1 MHGILQIGIITFFCH
16 SLYVVFLRHSSMKAR
31 KSMKKRFVSLLVALS
46 ITLTFLPIGAVAAPT
61 NEIIQGNLKYTVNN
75 YTVNDGGESV
85 TVSGISESTSEKP
98 THLTIESSI
107 SSNGKNYTVT
117 EIGNWAFEEWN
128 TLTEVTLPHT
138 VEIIGFQAFFNCSN
152 LTNVTIPEGVRKIG
166 QIAFNGC
173 SQLTSITIPGTIE
186 VMTMAF
192 SGNTALSHV
201 TLTNGISEI
210 SSSAFEG
217 CTGLTEV
224 EIPASVNEIRQDAFN
239 GCTNLSD
246 VKYNGHKTD
255 WDKVTVKTG
264 NDTLTSK
271 VQYLCDINFDLDGG
285 TVNGSDTMATQTV
298 YSNEKL
304 GTAKCYQNDQ
314 TFKIPIA
321 PQKEGYTFLG
331 WYQQDA
337 TAPTDPAEYVASDNV
352 TFTAKWSQIYD
363 VAFDANANGDTV
375 TRMPSTQK
383 VPETTTA
390 SLPTITP
397 QRTGYDFD
405 GWYTQAEGGT
415 KYTFTEAVSSNITL
429 YAHWNAHS
437 HTVTLENDENK
448 ETNSYDYGSSVSV
461 PTPTKKTGYNFNHWE
476 VTVPDGETAPSL
488 NGPDENGNYSFSM
501 PDYDIILT
509 AKWTQKDVIDPDVD
523 LKFDAA
529 TGEVTS
535 NNPQVNADDIINRKF
550 YDDKGNEVPG
560 EKLNDRGLPMEPGDY
575 IVKVDVKETEKT
587 APANQITGNQIKWS
601 YNVPQ
606 EEEKVTYTLSL
617 LGGIAKVNGKDTT
630 INDNG
635 DITIE
640 KGATVEVTFDK
651 SILSDAQTFD
661 QWTIKPAS
669 VLNAVD
675 PKAETITFTMPG
687 ENVIIEAMTKDASI
701 EEEPNILGTTLI
713 IGTAAAGTAVL
724 AYQTYQL
731 GTEFYLIC
739 TLPTG
744 TAIPTNRGELAELV
758 WNNAGKPEPA
768 AVLNAN
774 ATETDKAITWAV
786 ENDLLKAAKNNGE
799 TYEATDPVSR
809 TEVIKAWNQVQ
820 AFKK

>member
-1 MHGILQIGIITFFCH
+1 
-16 SLYVVFLRHSSMKAR
+16 
-31 KSMKKRFVSLLVALS
+31 MKKRFVSLLVALS
-46 ITLTFLPIGAVAAPT
+46 ITLTFLPIGAVAAAP
-61 NEIIQGNLKYTVNN
+61 NKIPQGNLIYTVNA
-75 YTVNDGGESV
+75 DGESV
-85 TVSGISESTSEKP
+85 TVSGTSGSP
-98 THLTIESSI
+98 TQLTIESSI
-107 SSNGKNYTVT
+107 SDKNKNYTVT
-117 EIGNWAFEEWN
+117 KIAMWAFNNARN
-128 TLTEVTLPHT
+128 TLTEVTLPNT
-138 VEIIGFQAFFNCSN
+138 VDEIGYQAFFNCSN
-152 LTNVTIPEGVRKIG
+152 LTKVIIPEGVTKIG
-166 QIAFNGC
+166 QAAFYGC
-173 SQLTSITIPGTIE
+173 SQLTSITIPSTITN
-186 VMTMAF
+186 MDTAF

-201 TLTNGISEI
+201 TLTNGISNI
-210 SSSAFEG
+210 SSNAFER

-224 EIPASVNEIRQDAFN
+224 EIPASVDQICPFAFN
-239 GCTNLSD
+239 GCTNLKRVLLEKNIKTINVNAFKDCTNLSD
-246 VKYNGHKTD
+246 VKYNGYKTD
-255 WDKVTVKTG
+255 WDKVTVNTTG

-285 TVNGSDTMATQTV
+285 TVNGSNTVDKQTV

-304 GTAKCYQNDQ
+304 GTAKCYPNDQ
-314 TFKIPIA
+314 PFVVPTDPVR
-321 PQKEGYTFLG
+321 EGYTFL
-331 WYQQDA
+331 
-337 TAPTDPAEYVASDNV
+337 
-352 TFTAKWSQIYD
+352 
-363 VAFDANANGDTV
+363 
-375 TRMPSTQK
+375 
-383 VPETTTA
+383 
-390 SLPTITP
+390 
-397 QRTGYDFD
+397 

-448 ETNSYDYGSSVSV
+448 KTNSYDYGSSVSV

-501 PDYDIILT
+501 PDYDITLT

-523 LKFDAA
+523 LKFDAV

-535 NNPQVNADDIINRKF
+535 NNTQVNADDIINRKF

-560 EKLNDRGLPMEPGDY
+560 EKLNDRGLPTEPGDY

-587 APANQITGNQIKWS
+587 APANQVTGNQIKWS
-601 YNVPQ
+601 YKVPQ
-606 EEEKVTYTLSL
+606 KEEKVTYTLSL
-617 LGGIAKVNGKDTT
+617 LGGIAKVNGKDAT

-669 VLNAVD
+669 VLNAVE

-739 TLPTG
+739 ALPTG
-744 TAIPTNRGELAELV
+744 TAIPTNRGELAALV

-774 ATETDKAITWAV
+774 ATETDKAIAWAV
-786 ENDLLKAAKNNGE
+786 ENDLLKAAKSNGE

>member
-16 SLYVVFLRHSSMKAR
+16 SLYVVFLRHQSMKAG

-46 ITLTFLPIGAVAAPT
+46 ITLTFLPIGAVAAAP
-61 NEIIQGNLKYTVNN
+61 IKIGNLKYTVNA
-75 YTVNDGGESV
+75 DGKSV
-85 TVSGISESTSEKP
+85 TVSGTSRNPKQ
-98 THLTIESSI
+98 LTIESSI
-107 SSNGKNYTVT
+107 SDGNGNSYTVT
-117 EIGNWAFEEWN
+117 KIGMGAFN
-128 TLTEVTLPHT
+128 STLEEVTLPPT
-138 VEIIGFQAFFNCSN
+138 LDEIEDSAFFKCSS
-152 LTNVTIPEGVRKIG
+152 LTEITIPEGVTKIG
-166 QIAFNGC
+166 TNAFYGC
-173 SQLTSITIPGTIE
+173 SQLTSITIPSTIKN
-186 VMTMAF
+186 MDTAF
-192 SGNTALSHV
+192 PSNPKLSQV
-201 TLTNGISEI
+201 TLTNGIYRI
-210 SSSAFEG
+210 SSSAFKD
-217 CTGLTEV
+217 CTGLTEIKIPTSV
-224 EIPASVNEIRQDAFN
+224 YEICSDAFN
-239 GCTNLSD
+239 GCTGLTSVTLEKGINIINRNAFKDCTKLND

-255 WDKVTVKTG
+255 WENVRVNIAG
-264 NDTLTSK
+264 NDTLTSR
-271 VQYLCDINFDLDGG
+271 VQYLCDINFDLNGG
-285 TVNGSDTMATQTV
+285 TINGSSTMATQTV

-304 GTAKCYQNDQ
+304 GTAKCYPNDQ
-314 TFKIPIA
+314 PFVVPTDPVR
-321 PQKEGYTFLG
+321 EGYTFL
-331 WYQQDA
+331 
-337 TAPTDPAEYVASDNV
+337 
-352 TFTAKWSQIYD
+352 
-363 VAFDANANGDTV
+363 
-375 TRMPSTQK
+375 
-383 VPETTTA
+383 
-390 SLPTITP
+390 
-397 QRTGYDFD
+397 

-448 ETNSYDYGSSVSV
+448 EMNSYDYGSSVSV

-501 PDYDIILT
+501 PDYDITLT

-535 NNPQVNADDIINRKF
+535 NNTQVNADDIINRKF

-560 EKLNDRGLPMEPGDY
+560 EELNDRGLPTEPGDY

-587 APANQITGNQIKWS
+587 APANQVTGNQIKWS

-606 EEEKVTYTLSL
+606 KEEKVTYTLSL

-739 TLPTG
+739 ALPTG

-774 ATETDKAITWAV
+774 ATETAKAHR
-786 ENDLLKAAKNNGE
+786 G
-799 TYEATDPVSR
+799 
-809 TEVIKAWNQVQ
+809 
-820 AFKK
+820 

>member
-1 MHGILQIGIITFFCH
+1 
-16 SLYVVFLRHSSMKAR
+16 
-31 KSMKKRFVSLLVALS
+31 MKKRFVSLLVALS
-46 ITLTFLPIGAVAAPT
+46 ITLTFLPMGAVAAT
-61 NEIIQGNLKYTVNN
+61 KITKGNLKYTVNA
-75 YTVNDGGESV
+75 DGKSV
-85 TVSGISESTSEKP
+85 TVSGTSGKP
-98 THLTIESSI
+98 TQLTIESSI
-107 SSNGKNYTVT
+107 SDKDTNYTVT
-117 EIGNWAFEEWN
+117 KIATWAFNACN
-128 TLTEVTLPHT
+128 TLTEVTLPNT
-138 VEIIGFQAFFNCSN
+138 VDEIGYQAFFKCSN
-152 LTNVTIPEGVRKIG
+152 LTKVIIPEGVTKIG
-166 QIAFNGC
+166 QAAFYGC
-173 SQLTSITIPGTIE
+173 SQLTSITIPSTITN
-186 VMTMAF
+186 MDTAF

-201 TLTNGISEI
+201 TLINGISKI
-210 SSSAFEG
+210 SSNTFER

-224 EIPASVNEIRQDAFN
+224 EIPASVDQICPFAFN
-239 GCTNLSD
+239 GCTNLKRVLLEKNIKTINVNAFKDCTNLSD
-246 VKYNGHKTD
+246 VKYNGYKTD
-255 WDKVTVKTG
+255 WDRVTVNTTG

-271 VQYLCDINFDLDGG
+271 VQYLCDITFDLNGG
-285 TVNGSDTMATQTV
+285 TINGSDTMATQTV

-304 GTAKCYQNDQ
+304 GTASV
-314 TFKIPIA
+314 
-321 PQKEGYTFLG
+321 
-331 WYQQDA
+331 
-337 TAPTDPAEYVASDNV
+337 PTTP
-352 TFTAKWSQIYD
+352 
-363 VAFDANANGDTV
+363 
-375 TRMPSTQK
+375 
-383 VPETTTA
+383 
-390 SLPTITP
+390 P

-415 KYTFTEAVSSNITL
+415 KYTFTEAVSSNIIL

-437 HTVTLENDENK
+437 HTVTLKNDENK
-448 ETNSYDYGSSVSV
+448 KTNSYDYGSSVSV

-501 PDYDIILT
+501 PDYDITLT

-523 LKFDAA
+523 LKFDAV

-535 NNPQVNADDIINRKF
+535 NNTQVNADDIINRKF

-560 EKLNDRGLPMEPGDY
+560 EKLNDRGLPTEPGDY
-575 IVKVDVKETEKT
+575 IVKVDVKETENT

-606 EEEKVTYTLSL
+606 KEEKVTYTLSL

-669 VLNAVD
+669 VLNAVE

-739 TLPTG
+739 ALPTG

-774 ATETDKAITWAV
+774 ATETDKAIAWAV
-786 ENDLLKAAKNNGE
+786 ENDLLKAAKNNGG

>member
-1 MHGILQIGIITFFCH
+1 
-16 SLYVVFLRHSSMKAR
+16 
-31 KSMKKRFVSLLVALS
+31 MKKRFVSLLVALS
-46 ITLTFLPIGAVAAPT
+46 ITLTFLPIGAVAAAPIKFT
-61 NEIIQGNLKYTVNN
+61 DGNLI
-75 YTVNDGGESV
+75 YTVNDDGESV
-85 TVSGISESTSEKP
+85 TVSGKSRIP
-98 THLTIESSI
+98 THLNIESSI
-107 SSNGKNYTVT
+107 SNKGKNYTVT
-117 EIGNWAFEEWN
+117 EIGDQVFWGCN
-128 TLTEVTLPHT
+128 TLTEVTLPNT
-138 VEIIGFQAFFNCSN
+138 VKIIGYQAFCKCSN
-152 LTNVTIPEGVRKIG
+152 LTNVTIPEGVKKIG
-166 QIAFNGC
+166 QAAFYGC
-173 SQLTSITIPGTIE
+173 SQLTSITIPSTITN
-186 VMTMAF
+186 MDTAF

-201 TLTNGISEI
+201 TLTNGISKI
-210 SSSAFEG
+210 SSNAFER

-224 EIPASVNEIRQDAFN
+224 EIPASVDQICPFAFN
-239 GCTNLSD
+239 GCTNLKRVLLEKNIKTINVNAFKDCTNLSD
-246 VKYNGHKTD
+246 VKYNGYKTD
-255 WDKVTVKTG
+255 WDRVTVNTTG

-271 VQYLCDINFDLDGG
+271 VRYLCDINFDLNGG
-285 TVNGSDTMATQTV
+285 TINGSGTMDKQTV

-304 GTAKCYQNDQ
+304 GTAS
-314 TFKIPIA
+314 
-321 PQKEGYTFLG
+321 
-331 WYQQDA
+331 
-337 TAPTDPAEYVASDNV
+337 V
-352 TFTAKWSQIYD
+352 
-363 VAFDANANGDTV
+363 
-375 TRMPSTQK
+375 
-383 VPETTTA
+383 
-390 SLPTITP
+390 PTITP

-415 KYTFTEAVSSNITL
+415 KYTFTEAVSSNIIL

-448 ETNSYDYGSSVSV
+448 KTNSYDYGSSVSV

-501 PDYDIILT
+501 PDYDITLT

-523 LKFDAA
+523 LKFDAV

-535 NNPQVNADDIINRKF
+535 NNTQVNADDIINRKF

-560 EKLNDRGLPMEPGDY
+560 EKLNDRGLPTEPGDY
-575 IVKVDVKETEKT
+575 IVKVDVKETENT
-587 APANQITGNQIKWS
+587 APANQVTGNQIKWS

-606 EEEKVTYTLSL
+606 KEEKVTYTLSL
-617 LGGIAKVNGKDTT
+617 LGGIAKVNGKGAT

-669 VLNAVD
+669 VLSAVE

-739 TLPTG
+739 ALPTG

-774 ATETDKAITWAV
+774 ATETDKAIAWAV

>member
-1 MHGILQIGIITFFCH
+1 
-16 SLYVVFLRHSSMKAR
+16 
-31 KSMKKRFVSLLVALS
+31 MKKRFVSLLVALS
-46 ITLTFLPIGAVAAPT
+46 ITLTFLPIGAVAAAPIKFT
-61 NEIIQGNLKYTVNN
+61 NGNLKYTVNA
-75 YTVNDGGESV
+75 DGESV
-85 TVSGISESTSEKP
+85 TVSGTLRNP
-98 THLTIESSI
+98 TQLNIESSI
-107 SSNGKNYTVT
+107 LYNGTNYTVT
-117 EIGNWAFEEWN
+117 KIATWAFYDARN
-128 TLTEVTLPHT
+128 TLTEVTLPNT
-138 VEIIGFQAFFNCSN
+138 VDEIEYQAFFNCSN
-152 LTNVTIPEGVRKIG
+152 LTKVIIPEGVRKIG
-166 QIAFNGC
+166 QAAFYGC
-173 SQLTSITIPGTIE
+173 SQLTSITIPSTITN
-186 VMTMAF
+186 MDTAF

-201 TLTNGISEI
+201 TLTNGISKI
-210 SSSAFEG
+210 SSSAFKG
-217 CTGLTEV
+217 CTGLTEIKV
-224 EIPASVNEIRQDAFN
+224 PISVNEICSDAFN
-239 GCTNLSD
+239 GCTSLTSVTLEKNINIINSNAFKDCTELND
-246 VKYNGHKTD
+246 VKYNGYKTD
-255 WDKVTVKTG
+255 WEKVRVNNAG

-271 VQYLCDINFDLDGG
+271 VRYLCDINFDLNGG
-285 TVNGSDTMATQTV
+285 TINGSDTMATQTV

-304 GTAKCYQNDQ
+304 GTASV
-314 TFKIPIA
+314 
-321 PQKEGYTFLG
+321 
-331 WYQQDA
+331 
-337 TAPTDPAEYVASDNV
+337 PTTP
-352 TFTAKWSQIYD
+352 
-363 VAFDANANGDTV
+363 
-375 TRMPSTQK
+375 
-383 VPETTTA
+383 
-390 SLPTITP
+390 P

-415 KYTFTEAVSSNITL
+415 KYTFTEAVSSNIIL

-437 HTVTLENDENK
+437 HTVTLKNDENK

-501 PDYDIILT
+501 PDYDITLT

-523 LKFDAA
+523 LKFDTV

-535 NNPQVNADDIINRKF
+535 NNTQVNADDIINRKF

-560 EKLNDRGLPMEPGDY
+560 EKLNDRGLPTEPGDY
-575 IVKVDVKETEKT
+575 IVKVDVKETENT

-606 EEEKVTYTLSL
+606 KEEKVTYTLSL
-617 LGGIAKVNGKDTT
+617 LGGIAKVNGKDAT

-669 VLNAVD
+669 VLNAVK

-739 TLPTG
+739 ALPTG

-774 ATETDKAITWAV
+774 ATETDKAIAWAV

>member
-16 SLYVVFLRHSSMKAR
+16 SLYVVFLRHQSMKAG

-46 ITLTFLPIGAVAAPT
+46 ITLTFLPIGAVAATP
-61 NEIIQGNLKYTVNN
+61 IRIGNLKYTVNA
-75 YTVNDGGESV
+75 DGESV
-85 TVSGISESTSEKP
+85 TVSGTSGNP
-98 THLTIESSI
+98 TQLNIESSI
-107 SSNGKNYTVT
+107 SSNGRNYTVT
-117 EIGNWAFEEWN
+117 EIATWAFNKCN
-128 TLTEVTLPHT
+128 TLTEVTLPNT
-138 VEIIGFQAFFNCSN
+138 VDEIGYQAFFNCSN
-152 LTNVTIPEGVRKIG
+152 LTNVTIPEGVTKIG
-166 QIAFNGC
+166 QAAFYGC
-173 SQLTSITIPGTIE
+173 SQLTSITIPSTITD
-186 VMTMAF
+186 MDTAF
-192 SGNTALSHV
+192 SGNTALSQV
-201 TLTNGISEI
+201 TLTNGIPKI
-210 SSSAFEG
+210 SSHAFERCTELREIKVPISVDEICPFAFNG
-217 CTGLTEV
+217 CTGLT
-224 EIPASVNEIRQDAFN
+224 SVTLEKGINIINSNAFKD
-239 GCTNLSD
+239 CTELND
-246 VKYNGHKTD
+246 VKYNGYKTD
-255 WDKVTVKTG
+255 WEKVRVNNAG

-285 TVNGSDTMATQTV
+285 TINGSDTMATQTV

-304 GTAKCYQNDQ
+304 GTAKCYPNDQ
-314 TFKIPIA
+314 PFVVPTDPVR
-321 PQKEGYTFLG
+321 EGYTFLG
-331 WYQQDA
+331 WY
-337 TAPTDPAEYVASDNV
+337 
-352 TFTAKWSQIYD
+352 
-363 VAFDANANGDTV
+363 
-375 TRMPSTQK
+375 
-383 VPETTTA
+383 
-390 SLPTITP
+390 
-397 QRTGYDFD
+397 
-405 GWYTQAEGGT
+405 TQAEGGI

-523 LKFDAA
+523 LKFDAV

-535 NNPQVNADDIINRKF
+535 NNAKVNADDIINKKF

-560 EKLNDRGLPMEPGDY
+560 EKLNDRGLPTEPGDY
-575 IVKVDVKETEKT
+575 IVKVDVKETENT
-587 APANQITGNQIKWS
+587 APANQVTGNQIKWS

-606 EEEKVTYTLSL
+606 KEEKVTYTLSL

-675 PKAETITFTMPG
+675 PKAKTITFTMPG

-739 TLPTG
+739 ALPTG

-774 ATETDKAITWAV
+774 ATETDKAIAWAV

>member
-1 MHGILQIGIITFFCH
+1 
-16 SLYVVFLRHSSMKAR
+16 
-31 KSMKKRFVSLLVALS
+31 MKKRFVSLLVALS
-46 ITLTFLPIGAVAAPT
+46 ITLTFLPIGAVAAAP
-61 NEIIQGNLKYTVNN
+61 NKIPQGNLIYTVNA
-75 YTVNDGGESV
+75 DGESV
-85 TVSGISESTSEKP
+85 TVSGTSGSP
-98 THLTIESSI
+98 TQLTIESSI
-107 SSNGKNYTVT
+107 SDKNKNYTVT
-117 EIGNWAFEEWN
+117 KIAMWAFNNARN
-128 TLTEVTLPHT
+128 TLTEVTLPNT
-138 VEIIGFQAFFNCSN
+138 VDEIGYQAFFNCSN
-152 LTNVTIPEGVRKIG
+152 LTKVIIPEGVTKIG
-166 QIAFNGC
+166 QAAFYGC
-173 SQLTSITIPGTIE
+173 SQLTSITIPSTITN
-186 VMTMAF
+186 MDTAF

-201 TLTNGISEI
+201 TLTNGISNI
-210 SSSAFEG
+210 SSNAFER

-224 EIPASVNEIRQDAFN
+224 EIPASVDQICPFAFN
-239 GCTNLSD
+239 GCTNLKRVLLEKNIKTINVNAFKDCTNLSD
-246 VKYNGHKTD
+246 VKYNGYKTD
-255 WDKVTVKTG
+255 WDKVTVNTTG

-285 TVNGSDTMATQTV
+285 TVNGSNTVDKQTV

-304 GTAKCYQNDQ
+304 GTAKCYPNDQ
-314 TFKIPIA
+314 PFVVPTDPVR
-321 PQKEGYTFLG
+321 EGYTFL
-331 WYQQDA
+331 
-337 TAPTDPAEYVASDNV
+337 
-352 TFTAKWSQIYD
+352 
-363 VAFDANANGDTV
+363 
-375 TRMPSTQK
+375 
-383 VPETTTA
+383 
-390 SLPTITP
+390 
-397 QRTGYDFD
+397 

-448 ETNSYDYGSSVSV
+448 KTNSYDYGSSVSV

-501 PDYDIILT
+501 PDYDITLT

-523 LKFDAA
+523 LKFDAV

-535 NNPQVNADDIINRKF
+535 NNTQVNADDIINRKF

-560 EKLNDRGLPMEPGDY
+560 EKLNDRGLPTEPGDY
-575 IVKVDVKETEKT
+575 IVKVDVKETENT

-606 EEEKVTYTLSL
+606 KEEKVTYTLSL
-617 LGGIAKVNGKDTT
+617 LGGIAKVNGKDAT

-669 VLNAVD
+669 VLNAVE

-739 TLPTG
+739 ALPTG
-744 TAIPTNRGELAELV
+744 TAIPTTRGELAELV

-774 ATETDKAITWAV
+774 ATETDKAIAWAV
-786 ENDLLKAAKNNGE
+786 ENDLLKAAKSNGE
-799 TYEATDPVSR
+799 TYEATDPVNR

>member
-1 MHGILQIGIITFFCH
+1 MRGILQIGIITFFCH
-16 SLYVVFLRHSSMKAR
+16 SLYVVFLRHQSMKAG

-46 ITLTFLPIGAVAAPT
+46 ITLTFLPIGAVAATP
-61 NEIIQGNLKYTVNN
+61 IRIGNLKYTVNA
-75 YTVNDGGESV
+75 DGESV
-85 TVSGISESTSEKP
+85 TVSGTSGNP
-98 THLTIESSI
+98 TQLNIESSI
-107 SSNGKNYTVT
+107 SSNGRNYTVT
-117 EIGNWAFEEWN
+117 EIATWAFNKCN
-128 TLTEVTLPHT
+128 TLTEVTLPNT
-138 VEIIGFQAFFNCSN
+138 VDEIGYQAFFNCSN
-152 LTNVTIPEGVRKIG
+152 LTNVTIPEGVTKIG
-166 QIAFNGC
+166 QAAFYGC
-173 SQLTSITIPGTIE
+173 SQLTSITIPSTITD
-186 VMTMAF
+186 MDTAF
-192 SGNTALSHV
+192 SGNTALSQV
-201 TLTNGISEI
+201 TLTNGIPKI
-210 SSSAFEG
+210 SSHAFERCTELREIKVPISVDEICPFAFNG
-217 CTGLTEV
+217 CTGLT
-224 EIPASVNEIRQDAFN
+224 SVTLEKGINIINSNAFKD
-239 GCTNLSD
+239 CTELND
-246 VKYNGHKTD
+246 VKYNGYKTD
-255 WDKVTVKTG
+255 WEKVRVNNAG

-285 TVNGSDTMATQTV
+285 TINGSDTMATQTV

-304 GTAKCYQNDQ
+304 GTAKCYPNGQPFVVPSD
-314 TFKIPIA
+314 PVR
-321 PQKEGYTFLG
+321 EGYTFL
-331 WYQQDA
+331 
-337 TAPTDPAEYVASDNV
+337 
-352 TFTAKWSQIYD
+352 
-363 VAFDANANGDTV
+363 
-375 TRMPSTQK
+375 
-383 VPETTTA
+383 
-390 SLPTITP
+390 
-397 QRTGYDFD
+397 

-415 KYTFTEAVSSNITL
+415 KYTFTEAVSSNIIL

-501 PDYDIILT
+501 PDYDITLT

-535 NNPQVNADDIINRKF
+535 NNSQVNADDIINRKF

-560 EKLNDRGLPMEPGDY
+560 EKLNDRGLPTEPGDY
-575 IVKVDVKETEKT
+575 IVKVDVKETENT
-587 APANQITGNQIKWS
+587 APANQVTGNQIKWS

-617 LGGIAKVNGKDTT
+617 LGGIAKINGKDTT

-739 TLPTG
+739 ALPTG

-774 ATETDKAITWAV
+774 ATETDKAIAWAV

-799 TYEATDPVSR
+799 TYEATDSVNR

>member
-1 MHGILQIGIITFFCH
+1 
-16 SLYVVFLRHSSMKAR
+16 
-31 KSMKKRFVSLLVALS
+31 MKKRFVSLLVALS
-46 ITLTFLPIGAVAAPT
+46 ITLTFLPIGAVAAAPNKIT
-61 NEIIQGNLKYTVNN
+61 QGNLIYTVNA
-75 YTVNDGGESV
+75 DGESV
-85 TVSGISESTSEKP
+85 TVSDTSRIKP
-98 THLTIESSI
+98 TQLTIESSI
-107 SSNGKNYTVT
+107 SDNGTNYTVT
-117 EIGNWAFEEWN
+117 KIAMWAFYNARN
-128 TLTEVTLPHT
+128 TLTEVTLPNT
-138 VEIIGFQAFFNCSN
+138 VDEIGYQAFFNCSK
-152 LTNVTIPEGVRKIG
+152 LTNVTIPEGVIKIG
-166 QIAFNGC
+166 QAAFYGC
-173 SQLTSITIPGTIE
+173 SQLTSITIPSTITD
-186 VMTMAF
+186 MDQAF

-201 TLTNGISEI
+201 TLTNGISNI
-210 SSSAFEG
+210 SNMAFKG
-217 CTGLTEV
+217 CTGLTEIKIPTSV
-224 EIPASVNEIRQDAFN
+224 YEICSDAFN
-239 GCTNLSD
+239 GCTGLTSVTLEKGINIINRNAFKDCTKLND

-255 WDKVTVKTG
+255 WENVRVNIAG

-271 VQYLCDINFDLDGG
+271 VQYLCDINFDLNGG
-285 TVNGSDTMATQTV
+285 TINGSSTMATQTV

-304 GTAKCYQNDQ
+304 GTAKCYPNGQPFVVPTD
-314 TFKIPIA
+314 PVR
-321 PQKEGYTFLG
+321 EGYTFL
-331 WYQQDA
+331 
-337 TAPTDPAEYVASDNV
+337 
-352 TFTAKWSQIYD
+352 
-363 VAFDANANGDTV
+363 
-375 TRMPSTQK
+375 
-383 VPETTTA
+383 
-390 SLPTITP
+390 
-397 QRTGYDFD
+397 

-448 ETNSYDYGSSVSV
+448 KTNSYDYGSSVSV
-461 PTPTKKTGYNFNHWE
+461 PTPTKKTGFNFNHWE

-501 PDYDIILT
+501 PDYDITLT

-523 LKFDAA
+523 LKFDAV

-535 NNPQVNADDIINRKF
+535 NNTKVNADDIINRKF

-560 EKLNDRGLPMEPGDY
+560 EKLNDRGLPTEPGDY

-587 APANQITGNQIKWS
+587 APANQVTGNQIKWS

-739 TLPTG
+739 ALPTG

-774 ATETDKAITWAV
+774 ATETDKAIAWAV

>member
-16 SLYVVFLRHSSMKAR
+16 SLYVVFLRHQSMKAG

-46 ITLTFLPIGAVAAPT
+46 ITLTFLPIGAVAATP
-61 NEIIQGNLKYTVNN
+61 IRIGNLKYTVNA
-75 YTVNDGGESV
+75 DGESV
-85 TVSGISESTSEKP
+85 TVSGTSGNP
-98 THLTIESSI
+98 TQLNIESSI
-107 SSNGKNYTVT
+107 SSNGRNYTVT
-117 EIGNWAFEEWN
+117 EIATWAFNKCN
-128 TLTEVTLPHT
+128 TLTEVTLPNT
-138 VEIIGFQAFFNCSN
+138 VDEIGYQAFFNCSN
-152 LTNVTIPEGVRKIG
+152 LTNVTIPEGVTKIG
-166 QIAFNGC
+166 QAAFYGC
-173 SQLTSITIPGTIE
+173 SQLTSITIPSTITD
-186 VMTMAF
+186 MDTAF
-192 SGNTALSHV
+192 SGNTALSQV
-201 TLTNGISEI
+201 TLTNGIPKI
-210 SSSAFEG
+210 SSHAFERCTELREIKVPISVDEICPFAFNG
-217 CTGLTEV
+217 CTGLT
-224 EIPASVNEIRQDAFN
+224 SVTLEKGINIINSNAFKD
-239 GCTNLSD
+239 CTELND
-246 VKYNGHKTD
+246 VKYNGYKTD
-255 WDKVTVKTG
+255 WEKVRVNNAG

-285 TVNGSDTMATQTV
+285 TINGSDTMATQTV

-304 GTAKCYQNDQ
+304 GTAKCYPNDQ
-314 TFKIPIA
+314 PFVVPTDPVR
-321 PQKEGYTFLG
+321 EGYTFLG
-331 WYQQDA
+331 WY
-337 TAPTDPAEYVASDNV
+337 
-352 TFTAKWSQIYD
+352 
-363 VAFDANANGDTV
+363 
-375 TRMPSTQK
+375 
-383 VPETTTA
+383 
-390 SLPTITP
+390 
-397 QRTGYDFD
+397 
-405 GWYTQAEGGT
+405 TQAEGGI

-523 LKFDAA
+523 LKFDAV

-535 NNPQVNADDIINRKF
+535 NNAKVNADDIINKKF

-560 EKLNDRGLPMEPGDY
+560 EKLNDRGLPTEPGDY
-575 IVKVDVKETEKT
+575 IVKVDVKETENT
-587 APANQITGNQIKWS
+587 APANQVTGNQIKWS

-606 EEEKVTYTLSL
+606 KEEKVTYTLSL

-651 SILSDAQTFD
+651 SILSDAQTYD

-739 TLPTG
+739 ALPTG

-774 ATETDKAITWAV
+774 ATETDKAIAWAV

>member
-1 MHGILQIGIITFFCH
+1 
-16 SLYVVFLRHSSMKAR
+16 
-31 KSMKKRFVSLLVALS
+31 MKKRFVSLLVALS
-46 ITLTFLPIGAVAAPT
+46 ITLTFLPIGAVAAAPIKFT
-61 NEIIQGNLKYTVNN
+61 DGNLI
-75 YTVNDGGESV
+75 YTVNDDGESV
-85 TVSGISESTSEKP
+85 TVSGKSRNP
-98 THLTIESSI
+98 TQLNIESSI

-117 EIGNWAFEEWN
+117 EIGDQVFWGCN
-128 TLTEVTLPHT
+128 TLTEVTLPNT
-138 VEIIGFQAFFNCSN
+138 VKIIGYQAFCKCSK
-152 LTNVTIPEGVRKIG
+152 LTNVTIPEGVTKIG
-166 QIAFNGC
+166 QTAFYGC
-173 SQLTSITIPGTIE
+173 SQLTSITIPSTIKN
-186 VMTMAF
+186 MDTAF
-192 SGNTALSHV
+192 PSNPKLSQV
-201 TLTNGISEI
+201 TLTNGIYRI
-210 SSSAFEG
+210 SSSAFKD
-217 CTGLTEV
+217 CTGLTEIKV
-224 EIPASVNEIRQDAFN
+224 PTSVYEICSDAFN
-239 GCTNLSD
+239 GCTGLTSVTLEKGINIINSNAFKDCTELND
-246 VKYNGHKTD
+246 VKYNGYKTD
-255 WDKVTVKTG
+255 WEKVRVNKAG

-271 VQYLCDINFDLDGG
+271 VQYLCDINFDLNGG
-285 TVNGSDTMATQTV
+285 TINGSNTVNKQTV

-304 GTAKCYQNDQ
+304 GTAKCYPNGQPFVVPTD
-314 TFKIPIA
+314 PVR
-321 PQKEGYTFLG
+321 EGYTFL
-331 WYQQDA
+331 
-337 TAPTDPAEYVASDNV
+337 
-352 TFTAKWSQIYD
+352 
-363 VAFDANANGDTV
+363 
-375 TRMPSTQK
+375 
-383 VPETTTA
+383 
-390 SLPTITP
+390 
-397 QRTGYDFD
+397 

-501 PDYDIILT
+501 PDYDITLT

-535 NNPQVNADDIINRKF
+535 NNTQVNADDIINRKF

-560 EKLNDRGLPMEPGDY
+560 EKLNDRGLPTEPGDY

-587 APANQITGNQIKWS
+587 APANQVTGNQIKWS

-606 EEEKVTYTLSL
+606 KEEKVTYTLSL

-661 QWTIKPAS
+661 QWTIKPVS

-739 TLPTG
+739 ALPTG

-774 ATETDKAITWAV
+774 ATETDKAIAWAV

>member
-1 MHGILQIGIITFFCH
+1 
-16 SLYVVFLRHSSMKAR
+16 
-31 KSMKKRFVSLLVALS
+31 MKKRFVSLLVALS
-46 ITLTFLPIGAVAAPT
+46 ITLTFLPMGAVAAAPIKFT
-61 NEIIQGNLKYTVNN
+61 DGNLKYKVNA
-75 YTVNDGGESV
+75 DGQSV
-85 TVSGISESTSEKP
+85 TVSGTSGSP
-98 THLTIESSI
+98 TQLTIESSI
-107 SSNGKNYTVT
+107 SYKDKNYTVT
-117 EIGNWAFEEWN
+117 KIAMWAFN
-128 TLTEVTLPHT
+128 KCNSLTEVTIPNT
-138 VEIIGFQAFFNCSN
+138 VIEIDYQAFYYCPN
-152 LTNVTIPEGVRKIG
+152 LKKVTIHEGVKTIG
-166 QIAFNGC
+166 QTAFIGC
-173 SQLTSITIPGTIE
+173 TQLTSITIPSTITD
-186 VMTMAF
+186 MDQAF

-201 TLTNGISEI
+201 TLTNGISNI
-210 SSSAFEG
+210 SSMAFKG
-217 CTGLTEV
+217 CTGLTEIKV
-224 EIPASVNEIRQDAFN
+224 PESVGQIGPNAFN
-239 GCTNLSD
+239 GCTNLKRVLLEKNIKTININAFKDCTNLSD
-246 VKYNGHKTD
+246 VKYNGYKTD
-255 WDKVTVKTG
+255 WDRVTVNTTG
-264 NDTLTSK
+264 NDTLTNK
-271 VQYLCDINFDLDGG
+271 VRYLCDINFDLNGG
-285 TVNGSDTMATQTV
+285 TINGSGTMDKQTV

-304 GTAKCYQNDQ
+304 GTASV
-314 TFKIPIA
+314 
-321 PQKEGYTFLG
+321 
-331 WYQQDA
+331 
-337 TAPTDPAEYVASDNV
+337 PTTP
-352 TFTAKWSQIYD
+352 
-363 VAFDANANGDTV
+363 
-375 TRMPSTQK
+375 
-383 VPETTTA
+383 
-390 SLPTITP
+390 P

-415 KYTFTEAVSSNITL
+415 KYTFTEAVSSNIIL

-448 ETNSYDYGSSVSV
+448 KTNSYDYGSSVSV

-501 PDYDIILT
+501 PDYDITLT

-523 LKFDAA
+523 LKFDAV

-535 NNPQVNADDIINRKF
+535 NNTQVNADDIINRKF

-560 EKLNDRGLPMEPGDY
+560 EKLNDRGLPTEPGDY
-575 IVKVDVKETEKT
+575 IVKVDVKETENT

-606 EEEKVTYTLSL
+606 KEEKVTYTLSL
-617 LGGIAKVNGKDTT
+617 LGGIAKVNGKDAT

-669 VLNAVD
+669 VLSAVE

-739 TLPTG
+739 ALPTG
-744 TAIPTNRGELAELV
+744 TAIPTNRGELAALV

-774 ATETDKAITWAV
+774 ATETDKAIAWAV

>member
-1 MHGILQIGIITFFCH
+1 
-16 SLYVVFLRHSSMKAR
+16 
-31 KSMKKRFVSLLVALS
+31 MKKRFVSLLVALS
-46 ITLTFLPIGAVAAPT
+46 ITLTFLPIGAVAAT
-61 NEIIQGNLKYTVNN
+61 KITKGNLKYTVNA
-75 YTVNDGGESV
+75 DGESV
-85 TVSGISESTSEKP
+85 TVSGTSGKP
-98 THLTIESSI
+98 KQLTIESSI
-107 SSNGKNYTVT
+107 SDGNGKSYTVT
-117 EIGNWAFEEWN
+117 KIGMGAFN
-128 TLTEVTLPHT
+128 STLEEVTLPPT
-138 VEIIGFQAFFNCSN
+138 LDEIEDSAFFKCSS
-152 LTNVTIPEGVRKIG
+152 LTEITIPEGVTKIG
-166 QIAFNGC
+166 TNAFYGC
-173 SQLTSITIPGTIE
+173 SQLTSITIPSTIKN
-186 VMTMAF
+186 MDTAF
-192 SGNTALSHV
+192 PSNPKLSQV
-201 TLTNGISEI
+201 TLTNGIYRI
-210 SSSAFEG
+210 SSSAFKD
-217 CTGLTEV
+217 CTGLTEIKIPTSV
-224 EIPASVNEIRQDAFN
+224 YEICSDAFN
-239 GCTNLSD
+239 GCTGLTSVTLEKGINIINRNAFKDCTNLND

-255 WDKVTVKTG
+255 WENVRVNIAG

-271 VQYLCDINFDLDGG
+271 VQYLCDINFDLNGG
-285 TVNGSDTMATQTV
+285 TINGSNTVNKQTV

-304 GTAKCYQNDQ
+304 GTAKCYPNGQPFVVPSD
-314 TFKIPIA
+314 PVR
-321 PQKEGYTFLG
+321 EGYTFL
-331 WYQQDA
+331 
-337 TAPTDPAEYVASDNV
+337 
-352 TFTAKWSQIYD
+352 
-363 VAFDANANGDTV
+363 
-375 TRMPSTQK
+375 
-383 VPETTTA
+383 
-390 SLPTITP
+390 
-397 QRTGYDFD
+397 

-415 KYTFTEAVSSNITL
+415 KYTFTEAVSSNIIL

-560 EKLNDRGLPMEPGDY
+560 EKLNDRGLPTEPGDY
-575 IVKVDVKETEKT
+575 IVKVDVKETENT
-587 APANQITGNQIKWS
+587 APANQVTGNQIKWS

-606 EEEKVTYTLSL
+606 KEEKVTYTLSL

-630 INDNG
+630 INGNG

-669 VLNAVD
+669 VLNAVE

-739 TLPTG
+739 ALPTG

-774 ATETDKAITWAV
+774 ATETDKAIAWAV

-799 TYEATDPVSR
+799 TYEATDPVNR

>member
-16 SLYVVFLRHSSMKAR
+16 SLYVVFLRHQSMKAG

-46 ITLTFLPIGAVAAPT
+46 ITLTFLPIGAVAAAPIKFT
-61 NEIIQGNLKYTVNN
+61 DRNLKYTVNA
-75 YTVNDGGESV
+75 DGESV
-85 TVSGISESTSEKP
+85 TVSGTSGKP
-98 THLTIESSI
+98 KQLTIESSI
-107 SSNGKNYTVT
+107 SDGNGKSYTVT
-117 EIGNWAFEEWN
+117 KIGMGAFN
-128 TLTEVTLPHT
+128 STLEEVTLPPT
-138 VEIIGFQAFFNCSN
+138 LDEIEDSAFFKCSS
-152 LTNVTIPEGVRKIG
+152 LTEITIPEGVTKIG
-166 QIAFNGC
+166 TNAFYGC
-173 SQLTSITIPGTIE
+173 SQLTSITIPSTIKN
-186 VMTMAF
+186 MDTAF
-192 SGNTALSHV
+192 PSNPKLSQV
-201 TLTNGISEI
+201 TLTNGIYRI
-210 SSSAFEG
+210 SSSAFKD
-217 CTGLTEV
+217 CTGLTEIKIPTSV
-224 EIPASVNEIRQDAFN
+224 YEICSDAFN
-239 GCTNLSD
+239 GCTGLTSVTLEKGINIINRNAFKDCTNLND

-255 WDKVTVKTG
+255 WENVRVNIAG

-271 VQYLCDINFDLDGG
+271 VQYLCDINFDLNGG
-285 TVNGSDTMATQTV
+285 TINGSNTVNKQTV

-304 GTAKCYQNDQ
+304 GTAKCYPNGQPFVVPSD
-314 TFKIPIA
+314 PVR
-321 PQKEGYTFLG
+321 EGYTFL
-331 WYQQDA
+331 
-337 TAPTDPAEYVASDNV
+337 
-352 TFTAKWSQIYD
+352 
-363 VAFDANANGDTV
+363 
-375 TRMPSTQK
+375 
-383 VPETTTA
+383 
-390 SLPTITP
+390 
-397 QRTGYDFD
+397 

-415 KYTFTEAVSSNITL
+415 KYTFTEAVSSNIIL

-529 TGEVTS
+529 TGKVTS

-560 EKLNDRGLPMEPGDY
+560 EKLNDRGLPTEPGDY
-575 IVKVDVKETEKT
+575 IVKVDVKETENT

-601 YNVPQ
+601 YKVPQ
-606 EEEKVTYTLSL
+606 KEEKVTYTLSL

-635 DITIE
+635 NITIE

-739 TLPTG
+739 ALPTG

-774 ATETDKAITWAV
+774 ATETDKAIAWAV

-799 TYEATDPVSR
+799 TYEATDPVNR

>member
-1 MHGILQIGIITFFCH
+1 
-16 SLYVVFLRHSSMKAR
+16 
-31 KSMKKRFVSLLVALS
+31 MKKRFVSLLVALS
-46 ITLTFLPIGAVAAPT
+46 ITLTFLPIGAVAAAPNKIT
-61 NEIIQGNLKYTVNN
+61 KEELKYIVNA
-75 YTVNDGGESV
+75 DEKSV
-85 TVSGISESTSEKP
+85 TVSGTSGKP
-98 THLTIESSI
+98 TQLTIESSI
-107 SSNGKNYTVT
+107 SDKDKNYTVT
-117 EIGNWAFEEWN
+117 KIAMWAFN
-128 TLTEVTLPHT
+128 KCNSLTEVTIPNT
-138 VEIIGFQAFFNCSN
+138 VIEIDYQAFYYCPN
-152 LTNVTIPEGVRKIG
+152 LKKVTIHEGVKTIG
-166 QIAFNGC
+166 QTAFIGC
-173 SQLTSITIPGTIE
+173 TQLTSITIPGTIKN
-186 VMTMAF
+186 MDQAF

-201 TLTNGISEI
+201 TLTNGISNI
-210 SSSAFEG
+210 SNMAFKG
-217 CTGLTEV
+217 CTGLTEIKVPISV
-224 EIPASVNEIRQDAFN
+224 EQICPGAFN
-239 GCTNLSD
+239 GCTNLKSVLLEKNIKIINVNAFNDCTNLSD

-255 WDKVTVKTG
+255 WDKVRVNKTG

-271 VQYLCDINFDLDGG
+271 VQYLCDINFDLNGG
-285 TVNGSDTMATQTV
+285 TINGSDTMATQTV

-314 TFKIPIA
+314 TFVVPSD
-321 PQKEGYTFLG
+321 PVREGYTFLG

-337 TAPTDPAEYVASDNV
+337 TAPTVLAEYVASDNV
-352 TFTAKWSQIYD
+352 TFTA
-363 VAFDANANGDTV
+363 N
-375 TRMPSTQK
+375 
-383 VPETTTA
+383 
-390 SLPTITP
+390 
-397 QRTGYDFD
+397 
-405 GWYTQAEGGT
+405 
-415 KYTFTEAVSSNITL
+415 
-429 YAHWNAHS
+429 
-437 HTVTLENDENK
+437 
-448 ETNSYDYGSSVSV
+448 
-461 PTPTKKTGYNFNHWE
+461 
-476 VTVPDGETAPSL
+476 
-488 NGPDENGNYSFSM
+488 
-501 PDYDIILT
+501 
-509 AKWTQKDVIDPDVD
+509 WTQKDAIDPDVD
-523 LKFDAA
+523 LKFDAV

-535 NNPQVNADDIINRKF
+535 NNTQVNADDIINRKF

-560 EKLNDRGLPMEPGDY
+560 EKLNDRGLPTEPGDY
-575 IVKVDVKETEKT
+575 IVKVDVKETENT

-606 EEEKVTYTLSL
+606 KEEKVTYTLSL
-617 LGGIAKVNGKDTT
+617 LGGIAKVNGKGAT

-669 VLNAVD
+669 VLSAVE

-739 TLPTG
+739 ALPTG
-744 TAIPTNRGELAELV
+744 TAIPTNRGELAALV

-774 ATETDKAITWAV
+774 ATETDKAIAWAV
-786 ENDLLKAAKNNGE
+786 ENDLLKATKNNGE

>member
-16 SLYVVFLRHSSMKAR
+16 SLYVVFLRHQSMKAG

-46 ITLTFLPIGAVAAPT
+46 ITLTFLPIGAVAATP
-61 NEIIQGNLKYTVNN
+61 IRIGNLKYTVNA
-75 YTVNDGGESV
+75 DGESV
-85 TVSGISESTSEKP
+85 TVSGTSGNP
-98 THLTIESSI
+98 TQLNIESSI
-107 SSNGKNYTVT
+107 SSNGRNYTVT
-117 EIGNWAFEEWN
+117 EIATWAFNKCN
-128 TLTEVTLPHT
+128 TLTEVTLPNT
-138 VEIIGFQAFFNCSN
+138 VDEIGYQAFFNCSN
-152 LTNVTIPEGVRKIG
+152 LTNVTIPEGVTKIG
-166 QIAFNGC
+166 QAAFYGC
-173 SQLTSITIPGTIE
+173 SQLTSITIPSTITD
-186 VMTMAF
+186 MDTAF
-192 SGNTALSHV
+192 SGNTALSQV
-201 TLTNGISEI
+201 TLTNGIPKI
-210 SSSAFEG
+210 SSHAFERCTELREIKVPISVDEICPFAFNG
-217 CTGLTEV
+217 CTGLT
-224 EIPASVNEIRQDAFN
+224 SVTLEKGINIINSNAFKD
-239 GCTNLSD
+239 CTELND
-246 VKYNGHKTD
+246 VKYNGYKTD
-255 WDKVTVKTG
+255 WEKVRVNNAG

-285 TVNGSDTMATQTV
+285 TINGSDTMATQTV

-304 GTAKCYQNDQ
+304 GTAKCYPNDQ
-314 TFKIPIA
+314 PFVVPTDPVR
-321 PQKEGYTFLG
+321 EGYTFLG
-331 WYQQDA
+331 WY
-337 TAPTDPAEYVASDNV
+337 
-352 TFTAKWSQIYD
+352 
-363 VAFDANANGDTV
+363 
-375 TRMPSTQK
+375 
-383 VPETTTA
+383 
-390 SLPTITP
+390 
-397 QRTGYDFD
+397 
-405 GWYTQAEGGT
+405 TQAEGGI

-523 LKFDAA
+523 LKFDAV

-535 NNPQVNADDIINRKF
+535 NNAKVNADDIINKKF

-560 EKLNDRGLPMEPGDY
+560 EKLNDRGLPTEPGDY
-575 IVKVDVKETEKT
+575 IVKVDVKETENT
-587 APANQITGNQIKWS
+587 APANQVTGNQIKWS

-606 EEEKVTYTLSL
+606 KEEKVTYTLSL

-651 SILSDAQTFD
+651 SILSDAQIFD

-739 TLPTG
+739 ALPTG

-774 ATETDKAITWAV
+774 ATETDKAIAWAV

>member
-1 MHGILQIGIITFFCH
+1 MHGILQIGIITFFRH
-16 SLYVVFLRHSSMKAR
+16 SLYVVFLRHQSMKAG

-46 ITLTFLPIGAVAAPT
+46 ITLTFLPIGAVAATP
-61 NEIIQGNLKYTVNN
+61 IRIGNLKYTVNA
-75 YTVNDGGESV
+75 DGESV
-85 TVSGISESTSEKP
+85 TVSGTSGNP
-98 THLTIESSI
+98 TQLNIESSI
-107 SSNGKNYTVT
+107 SSNGRNYTVT
-117 EIGNWAFEEWN
+117 EIATWAFNKCN
-128 TLTEVTLPHT
+128 TLTEVTLPNT
-138 VEIIGFQAFFNCSN
+138 VDEIGYQAFFNCSN
-152 LTNVTIPEGVRKIG
+152 LTNVTIPEGVTKIG
-166 QIAFNGC
+166 QAAFYGC
-173 SQLTSITIPGTIE
+173 SQLTSITIPSTITD
-186 VMTMAF
+186 MDTAF
-192 SGNTALSHV
+192 SGNTALSQV
-201 TLTNGISEI
+201 TLTNGIPKI
-210 SSSAFEG
+210 SSHAFERCTELREIKVPISVDEICPFAFNG
-217 CTGLTEV
+217 CTGLT
-224 EIPASVNEIRQDAFN
+224 SVTLEKGINIINSNAFKD
-239 GCTNLSD
+239 CTELND
-246 VKYNGHKTD
+246 VKYNGYKTD
-255 WDKVTVKTG
+255 WEKVRVNNAG

-285 TVNGSDTMATQTV
+285 TINGSDTMATQTV

-304 GTAKCYQNDQ
+304 GTAKCYPNDQ
-314 TFKIPIA
+314 PFVVPTDPVR
-321 PQKEGYTFLG
+321 EGYTFLG
-331 WYQQDA
+331 WY
-337 TAPTDPAEYVASDNV
+337 
-352 TFTAKWSQIYD
+352 
-363 VAFDANANGDTV
+363 
-375 TRMPSTQK
+375 
-383 VPETTTA
+383 
-390 SLPTITP
+390 
-397 QRTGYDFD
+397 
-405 GWYTQAEGGT
+405 TQAEGGI

-523 LKFDAA
+523 LKFDAV

-535 NNPQVNADDIINRKF
+535 NNAKVNADDIINKKF

-560 EKLNDRGLPMEPGDY
+560 EKLNDRGLPTEPGDY
-575 IVKVDVKETEKT
+575 IVKVDVKETENT
-587 APANQITGNQIKWS
+587 APANQVTGNQIKWS

-606 EEEKVTYTLSL
+606 KEEKVTYTLSL

-739 TLPTG
+739 ALPTG

-774 ATETDKAITWAV
+774 ATETDKAIAWAV

>member
-1 MHGILQIGIITFFCH
+1 M
-16 SLYVVFLRHSSMKAR
+16 
-31 KSMKKRFVSLLVALS
+31 
-46 ITLTFLPIGAVAAPT
+46 GAVAAAPIKFT
-61 NEIIQGNLKYTVNN
+61 DGNLI
-75 YTVNDGGESV
+75 YTVNDDGESV
-85 TVSGISESTSEKP
+85 TVSGKSRTP
-98 THLTIESSI
+98 THLNIESSI
-107 SSNGKNYTVT
+107 SNKGKNYTVT
-117 EIGNWAFEEWN
+117 EIGDQVFWGCN
-128 TLTEVTLPHT
+128 TLTEVTLPNT
-138 VEIIGFQAFFNCSN
+138 VKIIGYQAFCKCSN
-152 LTNVTIPEGVRKIG
+152 LTNVTIPEGVKKIG
-166 QIAFNGC
+166 QAAFYGC
-173 SQLTSITIPGTIE
+173 SQLTSITIPSTITN
-186 VMTMAF
+186 MDTAF

-201 TLTNGISEI
+201 TLTNGISKI
-210 SSSAFEG
+210 SSNAFER

-224 EIPASVNEIRQDAFN
+224 EIPASVDQICPFAFN
-239 GCTNLSD
+239 GCTNLKRVLLEKNIKTINVNAFKDCTNLSD
-246 VKYNGHKTD
+246 VKYNGYKTD
-255 WDKVTVKTG
+255 WDRVTVNTTG

-271 VQYLCDINFDLDGG
+271 VQYLCDINFDLNGG
-285 TVNGSDTMATQTV
+285 TINGSGTMDKQTV
-298 YSNEKL
+298 YSNKKL
-304 GTAKCYQNDQ
+304 GTASV
-314 TFKIPIA
+314 
-321 PQKEGYTFLG
+321 
-331 WYQQDA
+331 
-337 TAPTDPAEYVASDNV
+337 PTTP
-352 TFTAKWSQIYD
+352 
-363 VAFDANANGDTV
+363 
-375 TRMPSTQK
+375 
-383 VPETTTA
+383 
-390 SLPTITP
+390 P

-415 KYTFTEAVSSNITL
+415 KYTFTEAVSSNIIL

-448 ETNSYDYGSSVSV
+448 KTNSYDYGSSVSV

-501 PDYDIILT
+501 PDYDITLT

-523 LKFDAA
+523 LKFDAV

-535 NNPQVNADDIINRKF
+535 NNTQVNADDIINRKF

-560 EKLNDRGLPMEPGDY
+560 EKLNDRGLPTEPGDY
-575 IVKVDVKETEKT
+575 IVKVDVKETENT

-606 EEEKVTYTLSL
+606 KEEKVTYTLSL
-617 LGGIAKVNGKDTT
+617 LGGIAKVNGKDAT

-669 VLNAVD
+669 VLNAVE

-739 TLPTG
+739 ALPTG

-774 ATETDKAITWAV
+774 ATETDKAIAWAV
-786 ENDLLKAAKNNGE
+786 ENDLLKAAKSNGE

>member
-1 MHGILQIGIITFFCH
+1 
-16 SLYVVFLRHSSMKAR
+16 
-31 KSMKKRFVSLLVALS
+31 MKKRFVSLLVALS
-46 ITLTFLPIGAVAAPT
+46 ITLTFLPMGAVAAT
-61 NEIIQGNLKYTVNN
+61 KITQGNLIYRVNA
-75 YTVNDGGESV
+75 DGESV
-85 TVSGISESTSEKP
+85 TVSGTSGSP
-98 THLTIESSI
+98 TQLTIESSI
-107 SSNGKNYTVT
+107 SDKGKNYTVT
-117 EIGNWAFEEWN
+117 KIAMWAFNNARN
-128 TLTEVTLPHT
+128 TLTEVTLPNT
-138 VEIIGFQAFFNCSN
+138 VDEIGSQAFFNCSN
-152 LTNVTIPEGVRKIG
+152 LTKVIIPEGVRKIG
-166 QIAFNGC
+166 QAAFYGC
-173 SQLTSITIPGTIE
+173 SQLTSITIPSTITN
-186 VMTMAF
+186 MDTAF

-201 TLTNGISEI
+201 TLTNGISKI
-210 SSSAFEG
+210 SSSAFKG
-217 CTGLTEV
+217 CTGLTEIKV
-224 EIPASVNEIRQDAFN
+224 PISMNEICSDAFN
-239 GCTNLSD
+239 GCTSLKSVLLEKNINIINSNAFKDCTELND
-246 VKYNGHKTD
+246 VKYNGYKTD
-255 WDKVTVKTG
+255 WEKVRVNNAG

-271 VQYLCDINFDLDGG
+271 VQYLCDINFDLNGG
-285 TVNGSDTMATQTV
+285 TINGSGTMDKQTV

-304 GTAKCYQNDQ
+304 GTAS
-314 TFKIPIA
+314 
-321 PQKEGYTFLG
+321 
-331 WYQQDA
+331 
-337 TAPTDPAEYVASDNV
+337 V
-352 TFTAKWSQIYD
+352 
-363 VAFDANANGDTV
+363 
-375 TRMPSTQK
+375 
-383 VPETTTA
+383 
-390 SLPTITP
+390 PTITP

-415 KYTFTEAVSSNITL
+415 KYTFTEAVSSNIIL

-437 HTVTLENDENK
+437 HTVTLENNENK
-448 ETNSYDYGSSVSV
+448 KTNSYDYGSSVSV

-501 PDYDIILT
+501 PDYDITLT

-523 LKFDAA
+523 LKFDAV

-535 NNPQVNADDIINRKF
+535 NNTQVNADDIINRKF

-560 EKLNDRGLPMEPGDY
+560 EKLNDRGLPTEPGDY
-575 IVKVDVKETEKT
+575 IVKVDVKETENT

-606 EEEKVTYTLSL
+606 KEEKVTYTLSL
-617 LGGIAKVNGKDTT
+617 LGGIAKVNGKDAT

-669 VLNAVD
+669 VLNAVE

-739 TLPTG
+739 ALPTG

-774 ATETDKAITWAV
+774 ATETDKAIAWAV

>member
-1 MHGILQIGIITFFCH
+1 
-16 SLYVVFLRHSSMKAR
+16 
-31 KSMKKRFVSLLVALS
+31 MKKRFVSLLVALS
-46 ITLTFLPIGAVAAPT
+46 ITLTFLPIGAVAATP
-61 NEIIQGNLKYTVNN
+61 IKKGDLKYTVNA
-75 YTVNDGGESV
+75 DGQSV
-85 TVSGISESTSEKP
+85 TVSGTSGNP
-98 THLTIESSI
+98 RHLTIESSI
-107 SSNGKNYTVT
+107 SDNGTIYTVT
-117 EIGNWAFEEWN
+117 KIGMVAFN
-128 TLTEVTLPHT
+128 STLEEVTLPPT
-138 VEIIGFQAFFNCSN
+138 LDEIEDSAFFKCSS
-152 LTNVTIPEGVRKIG
+152 LTEITIPEGVTKIG
-166 QIAFNGC
+166 TNAFYGC
-173 SQLTSITIPGTIE
+173 SQLTSITIPSTIKN
-186 VMTMAF
+186 MDTAF
-192 SGNTALSHV
+192 PSNPKLSQV
-201 TLTNGISEI
+201 TLTNGIYRI
-210 SSSAFEG
+210 SSSAFKD
-217 CTGLTEV
+217 CTGLTEIKIPTSV
-224 EIPASVNEIRQDAFN
+224 YEICSDAFN
-239 GCTNLSD
+239 GCTGLTSVTLEKGINIINRNAFKDCTKLND

-255 WDKVTVKTG
+255 WENVRVNIAG

-271 VQYLCDINFDLDGG
+271 VQYLCDINFDLNGG
-285 TVNGSDTMATQTV
+285 TINGSNTVNKQTV

-304 GTAKCYQNDQ
+304 GTAKCYPNGQPFVVPSD
-314 TFKIPIA
+314 PVR
-321 PQKEGYTFLG
+321 EGYTFL
-331 WYQQDA
+331 
-337 TAPTDPAEYVASDNV
+337 
-352 TFTAKWSQIYD
+352 
-363 VAFDANANGDTV
+363 
-375 TRMPSTQK
+375 
-383 VPETTTA
+383 
-390 SLPTITP
+390 
-397 QRTGYDFD
+397 

-415 KYTFTEAVSSNITL
+415 KYTFTEAVSSNIIL

-501 PDYDIILT
+501 PDYDITLT

-535 NNPQVNADDIINRKF
+535 NNAKVNADDIINRKF

-560 EKLNDRGLPMEPGDY
+560 EKLNDRGLPTEPGDY
-575 IVKVDVKETEKT
+575 IVKVDVKETENT

-606 EEEKVTYTLSL
+606 KEEKVTYTLSL
-617 LGGIAKVNGKDTT
+617 LGGIAKVNGKDAT

-669 VLNAVD
+669 VLSAVE

-739 TLPTG
+739 ALPTG
-744 TAIPTNRGELAELV
+744 TAIPTNRGELAALV

-774 ATETDKAITWAV
+774 ATETDKAIAWAV

>member
-1 MHGILQIGIITFFCH
+1 
-16 SLYVVFLRHSSMKAR
+16 
-31 KSMKKRFVSLLVALS
+31 MKKRFISLLVALS
-46 ITLTFLPIGAVAAPT
+46 ITLTFLPMGAVAAT
-61 NEIIQGNLKYTVNN
+61 KITQGNLKYTVNA
-75 YTVNDGGESV
+75 DGKSV
-85 TVSGISESTSEKP
+85 TVSGTSGSP
-98 THLTIESSI
+98 TQLTIESSI
-107 SSNGKNYTVT
+107 SNNGTNYTVT
-117 EIGNWAFEEWN
+117 EIAMWAFGGCN
-128 TLTEVTLPHT
+128 TLKEVTLPNT
-138 VEIIGFQAFFNCSN
+138 VDEIGDQAFCKCSN
-152 LTNVTIPEGVRKIG
+152 LTNVTIPEGVTKIG
-166 QIAFNGC
+166 RAAFYDC
-173 SQLTSITIPGTIE
+173 SQLTSITIPSTIKNMDE
-186 VMTMAF
+186 AF

-201 TLTNGISEI
+201 TLTEGISKI
-210 SSSAFEG
+210 SSMAFKG
-217 CTGLTEV
+217 CTGLTEIKV
-224 EIPASVNEIRQDAFN
+224 PMSVDQICPNAFN
-239 GCTNLSD
+239 GCTSLKSVLLEKNIKIININAFKDCTNLSD
-246 VKYNGHKTD
+246 VKYNGYKTD
-255 WDKVTVKTG
+255 WEKVTVNTTG

-271 VQYLCDINFDLDGG
+271 VQYLCDISFDLNGG
-285 TVNGSDTMATQTV
+285 TVNGSSTVDKQTV

-304 GTAKCYQNDQ
+304 GTA
-314 TFKIPIA
+314 
-321 PQKEGYTFLG
+321 
-331 WYQQDA
+331 
-337 TAPTDPAEYVASDNV
+337 NV
-352 TFTAKWSQIYD
+352 
-363 VAFDANANGDTV
+363 
-375 TRMPSTQK
+375 
-383 VPETTTA
+383 
-390 SLPTITP
+390 PTITP

-501 PDYDIILT
+501 PDYDITLT

-523 LKFDAA
+523 LKFDAV

-535 NNPQVNADDIINRKF
+535 NNTQVNVDDIINRKF

-560 EKLNDRGLPMEPGDY
+560 EKLNDRGLPTEPGDY
-575 IVKVDVKETEKT
+575 IVKVDVKETENT
-587 APANQITGNQIKWS
+587 APANQVTGHQIKWS

-606 EEEKVTYTLSL
+606 KEEKVTYTLSL

-669 VLNAVD
+669 VLNAVE

-739 TLPTG
+739 ALPTG

-774 ATETDKAITWAV
+774 ATETDKAIAWAV

-799 TYEATDPVSR
+799 TYEATDPVNR

>member
-16 SLYVVFLRHSSMKAR
+16 SLYVVFLRHQSMKAG

-46 ITLTFLPIGAVAAPT
+46 ITLTFLPIGAVAAT
-61 NEIIQGNLKYTVNN
+61 KITKGNLKYTVNA
-75 YTVNDGGESV
+75 DGESV
-85 TVSGISESTSEKP
+85 TVSGTSGKP
-98 THLTIESSI
+98 TQLNIESSI
-107 SSNGKNYTVT
+107 LDDNGKSYTVT
-117 EIGNWAFEEWN
+117 KIGMGAFN
-128 TLTEVTLPHT
+128 STLEEVTLPPT
-138 VEIIGFQAFFNCSN
+138 LDEIEDSAFFKCSS
-152 LTNVTIPEGVRKIG
+152 LTEITIPEGVTKIG
-166 QIAFNGC
+166 TNAFYGC
-173 SQLTSITIPGTIE
+173 SQLTSITIPSTIKN
-186 VMTMAF
+186 MDTAF
-192 SGNTALSHV
+192 PSNPKLSQV
-201 TLTNGISEI
+201 TLTNGIYRI
-210 SSSAFEG
+210 SSSAFKD
-217 CTGLTEV
+217 CTGLTEIKIPTSV
-224 EIPASVNEIRQDAFN
+224 YEICSDAFN
-239 GCTNLSD
+239 GCTGLTSVTLEKGINIINRNAFKDCTNLND

-255 WDKVTVKTG
+255 WENVRVNIAG

-271 VQYLCDINFDLDGG
+271 VQYLCDINFDLNGG
-285 TVNGSDTMATQTV
+285 TINGSNTVNKQTV

-304 GTAKCYQNDQ
+304 GTAKCYPNGQPFVVPTD
-314 TFKIPIA
+314 PVR
-321 PQKEGYTFLG
+321 EGYTFL
-331 WYQQDA
+331 
-337 TAPTDPAEYVASDNV
+337 
-352 TFTAKWSQIYD
+352 
-363 VAFDANANGDTV
+363 
-375 TRMPSTQK
+375 
-383 VPETTTA
+383 
-390 SLPTITP
+390 
-397 QRTGYDFD
+397 

-560 EKLNDRGLPMEPGDY
+560 EKLNDRGLPTEPGDY
-575 IVKVDVKETEKT
+575 IVKVDVKETENT
-587 APANQITGNQIKWS
+587 APANQVTGNQIKWS

-606 EEEKVTYTLSL
+606 KEEKVTYTLSL

-630 INDNG
+630 INGNG

-669 VLNAVD
+669 VLNAVE

-739 TLPTG
+739 ALPTG

-774 ATETDKAITWAV
+774 ATETDKAIAWAV

-799 TYEATDPVSR
+799 TYEATDPVNR

>member
-16 SLYVVFLRHSSMKAR
+16 SLYVVFLRHQSMKAG

-85 TVSGISESTSEKP
+85 TVSGTSESTSEKP

-107 SSNGKNYTVT
+107 SSTGKNYTVT
-117 EIGNWAFEEWN
+117 EIGNWAFKEWN

-166 QIAFNGC
+166 QTAFNGC

-271 VQYLCDINFDLDGG
+271 VQYLCDINFDLNGG
-285 TVNGSDTMATQTV
+285 TVNGSNTVDQQTV
-298 YSNEKL
+298 YSKDKL

-314 TFKIPIA
+314 TFEIPA
-321 PQKEGYTFLG
+321 TPVREGYVFLG

-337 TAPTDPAEYVASDNV
+337 TAPTKLAEYVASDNV
-352 TFTAKWSQIYD
+352 TFTAKWGQIYD

-375 TRMPSTQK
+375 TGMPSTQK
-383 VPETTTA
+383 VLETKAA
-390 SLPTITP
+390 SVPTITP

-415 KYTFTEAVSSNITL
+415 KYTFTEAVSSNIIL

-501 PDYDIILT
+501 PDYDITLT

-523 LKFDAA
+523 LKFDAV

-560 EKLNDRGLPMEPGDY
+560 EKLNDRGLPTEPGDY
-575 IVKVDVKETEKT
+575 IVKVDVKETENT
-587 APANQITGNQIKWS
+587 APSNQVTGNQIKWS

-606 EEEKVTYTLSL
+606 KEEKVTYTLSL

-661 QWTIKPAS
+661 QWTIKPVS

-739 TLPTG
+739 ALPTG

-774 ATETDKAITWAV
+774 ATETDKAIAWAV

-799 TYEATDPVSR
+799 TYEATDPVNR

>member
-16 SLYVVFLRHSSMKAR
+16 SLYVVFLRHQSMKAG

-46 ITLTFLPIGAVAAPT
+46 ITLTFLPIGAVAAAP
-61 NEIIQGNLKYTVNN
+61 IKIGNLKYTVNA
-75 YTVNDGGESV
+75 DGKSV
-85 TVSGISESTSEKP
+85 TVSGTSRNPKQ
-98 THLTIESSI
+98 LTIESSI
-107 SSNGKNYTVT
+107 SDGNGNSYTVT
-117 EIGNWAFEEWN
+117 KIGMGAFN
-128 TLTEVTLPHT
+128 STLEEVTLPPT
-138 VEIIGFQAFFNCSN
+138 LDEIEDSAFFKCSS
-152 LTNVTIPEGVRKIG
+152 LTEITIPEGVTKIG
-166 QIAFNGC
+166 TNAFYGC
-173 SQLTSITIPGTIE
+173 SQLTSITIPSTIKN
-186 VMTMAF
+186 MDTAF
-192 SGNTALSHV
+192 PSNPKLSQV
-201 TLTNGISEI
+201 TLTNGIYRI
-210 SSSAFEG
+210 SSSAFKD
-217 CTGLTEV
+217 CTGLTEIKIPTSV
-224 EIPASVNEIRQDAFN
+224 YEICSDAFN
-239 GCTNLSD
+239 GCTGLTSVTLEKGINIINRNAFKDCTKLND

-255 WDKVTVKTG
+255 WENVRVNIAG
-264 NDTLTSK
+264 NDTLTSR
-271 VQYLCDINFDLDGG
+271 VQYLCDINFDLNGG
-285 TVNGSDTMATQTV
+285 TINGSNTVNKQTV

-304 GTAKCYQNDQ
+304 GTAKCYPNGQPFVVPSD
-314 TFKIPIA
+314 PVR
-321 PQKEGYTFLG
+321 EGYTFL
-331 WYQQDA
+331 
-337 TAPTDPAEYVASDNV
+337 
-352 TFTAKWSQIYD
+352 
-363 VAFDANANGDTV
+363 
-375 TRMPSTQK
+375 
-383 VPETTTA
+383 
-390 SLPTITP
+390 
-397 QRTGYDFD
+397 

-415 KYTFTEAVSSNITL
+415 KYTFTEAVSSSIIL

-501 PDYDIILT
+501 PDYDITLT

-535 NNPQVNADDIINRKF
+535 NNAKVNADDIINRKF

-560 EKLNDRGLPMEPGDY
+560 EKLNDRGLPTEPGDY
-575 IVKVDVKETEKT
+575 IVKVDVKETENT
-587 APANQITGNQIKWS
+587 APANQVTGNQIKWS

-731 GTEFYLIC
+731 STEFYLIC
-739 TLPTG
+739 ALPTG

-774 ATETDKAITWAV
+774 ATETDKAIAWAV

>member
-1 MHGILQIGIITFFCH
+1 
-16 SLYVVFLRHSSMKAR
+16 
-31 KSMKKRFVSLLVALS
+31 MKKRFASLLVALS

-85 TVSGISESTSEKP
+85 TVSGTSESTSEKP
-98 THLTIESSI
+98 THLNIESSI

-117 EIGNWAFEEWN
+117 EIGNWAFKEWN

-166 QIAFNGC
+166 QTAFNGC

-186 VMTMAF
+186 NMNTAF
-192 SGNTALSHV
+192 SGNTALTHV

-210 SSSAFEG
+210 SYSAFEG

-239 GCTNLSD
+239 GCINLSD
-246 VKYNGHKTD
+246 VKYNGRKTD

-285 TVNGSDTMATQTV
+285 TINGSDTMATQTV

-304 GTAKCYQNDQ
+304 GTAKCYPNGQPFVVPSD
-314 TFKIPIA
+314 PVR
-321 PQKEGYTFLG
+321 EGYTFL
-331 WYQQDA
+331 
-337 TAPTDPAEYVASDNV
+337 
-352 TFTAKWSQIYD
+352 
-363 VAFDANANGDTV
+363 
-375 TRMPSTQK
+375 
-383 VPETTTA
+383 
-390 SLPTITP
+390 
-397 QRTGYDFD
+397 

-415 KYTFTEAVSSNITL
+415 KYTFTEAVSSNIIL

-501 PDYDIILT
+501 PDYDITLT

-523 LKFDAA
+523 LKFDAV

-535 NNPQVNADDIINRKF
+535 NNSQVNADDIINRKF

-560 EKLNDRGLPMEPGDY
+560 EKLNDRGLPTEPGDY

-587 APANQITGNQIKWS
+587 APANQVTGNQIKWS
-601 YNVPQ
+601 YKVPQ
-606 EEEKVTYTLSL
+606 KEEKVTYTLSL

-669 VLNAVD
+669 VLNAVE

-739 TLPTG
+739 ALPTG

-774 ATETDKAITWAV
+774 ATETDKAIAWAV

-799 TYEATDPVSR
+799 TYEATDPVNR

>member
-16 SLYVVFLRHSSMKAR
+16 SLYVVFLRHQSMKAG

-46 ITLTFLPIGAVAAPT
+46 ITLTFLPIGAVAATP
-61 NEIIQGNLKYTVNN
+61 IRIGNLKYTVNA
-75 YTVNDGGESV
+75 DGESV
-85 TVSGISESTSEKP
+85 TVSGTSGNP
-98 THLTIESSI
+98 TQLNIESSI
-107 SSNGKNYTVT
+107 SSNGRNYTVT
-117 EIGNWAFEEWN
+117 EIATWAFNKCN
-128 TLTEVTLPHT
+128 TLTEVTLPNT
-138 VEIIGFQAFFNCSN
+138 VDEIGYQAFFNCSN
-152 LTNVTIPEGVRKIG
+152 LTNVTIPEGVTKIG
-166 QIAFNGC
+166 QAAFYGC
-173 SQLTSITIPGTIE
+173 SQLTSITIPSTITD
-186 VMTMAF
+186 MDTAF
-192 SGNTALSHV
+192 SGNTALSQV
-201 TLTNGISEI
+201 TLTNGIPKI
-210 SSSAFEG
+210 SSHAFERCTELREIKVPISVDEICPFAFNG
-217 CTGLTEV
+217 CTGLT
-224 EIPASVNEIRQDAFN
+224 SVTLEKGINIINSNAFKD
-239 GCTNLSD
+239 CTELND
-246 VKYNGHKTD
+246 VKYNGYKTD
-255 WDKVTVKTG
+255 WEKVRVNNAG

-285 TVNGSDTMATQTV
+285 TINGSDTMATQTV

-304 GTAKCYQNDQ
+304 GTAKCYPNDQ
-314 TFKIPIA
+314 PFVVPTDPVR
-321 PQKEGYTFLG
+321 EGYTFLG
-331 WYQQDA
+331 WY
-337 TAPTDPAEYVASDNV
+337 
-352 TFTAKWSQIYD
+352 
-363 VAFDANANGDTV
+363 
-375 TRMPSTQK
+375 
-383 VPETTTA
+383 
-390 SLPTITP
+390 
-397 QRTGYDFD
+397 
-405 GWYTQAEGGT
+405 TQAEGGI

-523 LKFDAA
+523 LKFDAV

-535 NNPQVNADDIINRKF
+535 NNAKVNADDIINKKF

-560 EKLNDRGLPMEPGDY
+560 EKLNDRGLPTEPGDY
-575 IVKVDVKETEKT
+575 IVKVDVKETENT
-587 APANQITGNQIKWS
+587 APANQVTGNQIKWS

-606 EEEKVTYTLSL
+606 KEEKVTYTLSL

-701 EEEPNILGTTLI
+701 KEEPNILGTTLI

-739 TLPTG
+739 ALPTG

-774 ATETDKAITWAV
+774 ATETDKAIAWAV

>member
-1 MHGILQIGIITFFCH
+1 
-16 SLYVVFLRHSSMKAR
+16 
-31 KSMKKRFVSLLVALS
+31 MKKRFVSLLVALS
-46 ITLTFLPIGAVAAPT
+46 ITLTFLPIGAVAAAPIKFT
-61 NEIIQGNLKYTVNN
+61 NGNLKYTVNA
-75 YTVNDGGESV
+75 DGESV
-85 TVSGISESTSEKP
+85 TVSGTLRNP
-98 THLTIESSI
+98 TQLNIESSI
-107 SSNGKNYTVT
+107 LYNGTNYTVT
-117 EIGNWAFEEWN
+117 KIATWAFYDARN
-128 TLTEVTLPHT
+128 TLTEVTLPNT
-138 VEIIGFQAFFNCSN
+138 VDEIEYQAFFNCSN
-152 LTNVTIPEGVRKIG
+152 LTKVIIPEGVRKIG
-166 QIAFNGC
+166 QAAFYGC
-173 SQLTSITIPGTIE
+173 SQLTSITIPSTITN
-186 VMTMAF
+186 MDTAF

-201 TLTNGISEI
+201 TLTNGISKI
-210 SSSAFEG
+210 SSSAFKG
-217 CTGLTEV
+217 CTGLTEIKV
-224 EIPASVNEIRQDAFN
+224 PISVNEICSDAFN
-239 GCTNLSD
+239 GCTSLTSVTLEKNINIINSNAFKDCTELND
-246 VKYNGHKTD
+246 VKYNGYKTD
-255 WDKVTVKTG
+255 WEKVRVNNAG

-271 VQYLCDINFDLDGG
+271 VQYLCDISFDLNGG
-285 TVNGSDTMATQTV
+285 TINGSGTMDKQTV

-304 GTAKCYQNDQ
+304 GTASV
-314 TFKIPIA
+314 
-321 PQKEGYTFLG
+321 
-331 WYQQDA
+331 
-337 TAPTDPAEYVASDNV
+337 PT
-352 TFTAKWSQIYD
+352 T
-363 VAFDANANGDTV
+363 
-375 TRMPSTQK
+375 
-383 VPETTTA
+383 
-390 SLPTITP
+390 TP

-415 KYTFTEAVSSNITL
+415 KYTFIEAVSSNIIL

-448 ETNSYDYGSSVSV
+448 KTNSYDYGSSVSV

-501 PDYDIILT
+501 PDYDITLT

-535 NNPQVNADDIINRKF
+535 NNTQVNADDIINRKF

-560 EKLNDRGLPMEPGDY
+560 EKLNARGLPTEPGDY
-575 IVKVDVKETEKT
+575 IVKVDVKETENT

-606 EEEKVTYTLSL
+606 KEEKVTYTLSL
-617 LGGIAKVNGKDTT
+617 LGGIAKVNGKDAT
-630 INDNG
+630 INNNG

-669 VLNAVD
+669 VLSAVE

-739 TLPTG
+739 ALPTG
-744 TAIPTNRGELAELV
+744 TAIPTNRGELAALV

-774 ATETDKAITWAV
+774 ATETDKAIAWAV

>member
-16 SLYVVFLRHSSMKAR
+16 SLYVVFLRHQSMKAG

-46 ITLTFLPIGAVAAPT
+46 ITLTFLPIGAVAAAP
-61 NEIIQGNLKYTVNN
+61 IKIGNLKYTVNA
-75 YTVNDGGESV
+75 DGKSV
-85 TVSGISESTSEKP
+85 TVSGTSRNPKQ
-98 THLTIESSI
+98 LTIESSI
-107 SSNGKNYTVT
+107 SDGNGNSYTVT
-117 EIGNWAFEEWN
+117 KIGMGAFN
-128 TLTEVTLPHT
+128 STLEEVTLPPT
-138 VEIIGFQAFFNCSN
+138 LDEIEDSAFFKCSS
-152 LTNVTIPEGVRKIG
+152 LTEITIPEGVTKIG
-166 QIAFNGC
+166 TNAFYGC
-173 SQLTSITIPGTIE
+173 SQLTSITIPSTIKN
-186 VMTMAF
+186 MDTAF
-192 SGNTALSHV
+192 PSNPKLSQV
-201 TLTNGISEI
+201 TLTNGIYRI
-210 SSSAFEG
+210 SSSAFKD
-217 CTGLTEV
+217 CTGLTEIKIPTSV
-224 EIPASVNEIRQDAFN
+224 YEICSDAFN
-239 GCTNLSD
+239 GCTGLTSVTLEKGINIINRNAFKDCTKLND

-255 WDKVTVKTG
+255 WENVRVNIAG
-264 NDTLTSK
+264 NDTLTSR
-271 VQYLCDINFDLDGG
+271 VQYLCDINFDLNGG
-285 TVNGSDTMATQTV
+285 TINGSSTMATQTV

-304 GTAKCYQNDQ
+304 GTAKCYPNDQ
-314 TFKIPIA
+314 PFVVPTDPVR
-321 PQKEGYTFLG
+321 EGYTFL
-331 WYQQDA
+331 
-337 TAPTDPAEYVASDNV
+337 
-352 TFTAKWSQIYD
+352 
-363 VAFDANANGDTV
+363 
-375 TRMPSTQK
+375 
-383 VPETTTA
+383 
-390 SLPTITP
+390 
-397 QRTGYDFD
+397 

-501 PDYDIILT
+501 PDYDITLT

-535 NNPQVNADDIINRKF
+535 NNAKVNADDIINRKF

-560 EKLNDRGLPMEPGDY
+560 EKLNDRGLPTEPGDY
-575 IVKVDVKETEKT
+575 IVKVDVKETENT

-601 YNVPQ
+601 YKVPQ
-606 EEEKVTYTLSL
+606 KEEKVTYTLSL

-739 TLPTG
+739 ALPTG

-774 ATETDKAITWAV
+774 ATETDKAIAWAV

>member
-16 SLYVVFLRHSSMKAR
+16 SLYVVFLRHQSMKAG

-46 ITLTFLPIGAVAAPT
+46 ITLTFLPIGAVAATP
-61 NEIIQGNLKYTVNN
+61 IRIGNLKYTVNA
-75 YTVNDGGESV
+75 DGESV
-85 TVSGISESTSEKP
+85 TVSGTSGNP
-98 THLTIESSI
+98 TQLNIESSI
-107 SSNGKNYTVT
+107 SSNGRNYTVT
-117 EIGNWAFEEWN
+117 EIATWAFNKCN
-128 TLTEVTLPHT
+128 TLTEVTLPNT
-138 VEIIGFQAFFNCSN
+138 VDEIGYQAFFNCSN
-152 LTNVTIPEGVRKIG
+152 LTNVTIPEGVTKIG
-166 QIAFNGC
+166 QAAFYGC
-173 SQLTSITIPGTIE
+173 SQLTSITIPSTITD
-186 VMTMAF
+186 MDTAF
-192 SGNTALSHV
+192 SGNTALSQV
-201 TLTNGISEI
+201 TLTNGIPKI
-210 SSSAFEG
+210 SSHAFERCTELREIKVPISVDEICPFAFNG
-217 CTGLTEV
+217 CTGLT
-224 EIPASVNEIRQDAFN
+224 SVTLEKGINIINSNAFKD
-239 GCTNLSD
+239 CTELND
-246 VKYNGHKTD
+246 VKYNGYKTD
-255 WDKVTVKTG
+255 WEKVRVNNAG

-285 TVNGSDTMATQTV
+285 TINGSDTMATQTV

-304 GTAKCYQNDQ
+304 GTAKCYPNDQ
-314 TFKIPIA
+314 PFVVPTDPVR
-321 PQKEGYTFLG
+321 EGYTFLG
-331 WYQQDA
+331 WY
-337 TAPTDPAEYVASDNV
+337 
-352 TFTAKWSQIYD
+352 
-363 VAFDANANGDTV
+363 
-375 TRMPSTQK
+375 
-383 VPETTTA
+383 
-390 SLPTITP
+390 
-397 QRTGYDFD
+397 
-405 GWYTQAEGGT
+405 TQAEGGI

-535 NNPQVNADDIINRKF
+535 NNTLVNADDIINRKF

-560 EKLNDRGLPMEPGDY
+560 EKLNDRGLPTEPGDY
-575 IVKVDVKETEKT
+575 IVKVDVKETEDT
-587 APANQITGNQIKWS
+587 APANQVTGNQIKWS

-606 EEEKVTYTLSL
+606 EEEKATYTLSL

-739 TLPTG
+739 ALPTG

-774 ATETDKAITWAV
+774 ATETDKAIAWAV

>member
-1 MHGILQIGIITFFCH
+1 
-16 SLYVVFLRHSSMKAR
+16 
-31 KSMKKRFVSLLVALS
+31 MKKRFVSLLVALS
-46 ITLTFLPIGAVAAPT
+46 ITLTFLPMGAVAAT
-61 NEIIQGNLKYTVNN
+61 KITQGNLIYRVNA
-75 YTVNDGGESV
+75 DGESV
-85 TVSGISESTSEKP
+85 TVSGTSRKP
-98 THLTIESSI
+98 TQLTILTIGSSI
-107 SSNGKNYTVT
+107 SDGNGKSYTVT
-117 EIGNWAFEEWN
+117 KIGMGAFNNARN
-128 TLTEVTLPHT
+128 TLTEVTLPPT
-138 VEIIGFQAFFNCSN
+138 LDEIEDSAFFKCSS
-152 LTNVTIPEGVRKIG
+152 LTEITIPEGVTKIG
-166 QIAFNGC
+166 TNAFYGC
-173 SQLTSITIPGTIE
+173 SQLTSITIPSTIKN
-186 VMTMAF
+186 MDAAF
-192 SGNTALSHV
+192 PSNPKLSQV
-201 TLTNGISEI
+201 TLTNGIYRI
-210 SSSAFEG
+210 SSSAFKD
-217 CTGLTEV
+217 CTGLTEIKV
-224 EIPASVNEIRQDAFN
+224 PTSVYEICSDAFN
-239 GCTNLSD
+239 GCTGLTSVTLEKGINIINRNAFKDCTELND
-246 VKYNGHKTD
+246 VKYNGYKTD
-255 WDKVTVKTG
+255 WEKVRVNNAG

-271 VQYLCDINFDLDGG
+271 VRYLCDINFDLNGG
-285 TVNGSDTMATQTV
+285 TINGSGTMDKQTV

-304 GTAKCYQNDQ
+304 GTASV
-314 TFKIPIA
+314 
-321 PQKEGYTFLG
+321 
-331 WYQQDA
+331 
-337 TAPTDPAEYVASDNV
+337 PTTP
-352 TFTAKWSQIYD
+352 
-363 VAFDANANGDTV
+363 
-375 TRMPSTQK
+375 
-383 VPETTTA
+383 
-390 SLPTITP
+390 P

-415 KYTFTEAVSSNITL
+415 KYTFTEAVSSNIIL

-448 ETNSYDYGSSVSV
+448 KTNSYDYGSSVSV

-501 PDYDIILT
+501 PDYDITLT

-523 LKFDAA
+523 LKFDAV

-535 NNPQVNADDIINRKF
+535 NNTQVNADDIINRKF

-560 EKLNDRGLPMEPGDY
+560 EKLNDRGLPTEPGDY

-606 EEEKVTYTLSL
+606 KEEKVTYTLSL
-617 LGGIAKVNGKDTT
+617 LGGIAKVNGKDAT

-669 VLNAVD
+669 VLNAVE

-739 TLPTG
+739 ALPTG
-744 TAIPTNRGELAELV
+744 TAIPTNRGELAALV

-774 ATETDKAITWAV
+774 ATETDKAIAWAV

>member
-1 MHGILQIGIITFFCH
+1 
-16 SLYVVFLRHSSMKAR
+16 
-31 KSMKKRFVSLLVALS
+31 MKKRFVSLLVALS
-46 ITLTFLPIGAVAAPT
+46 ITLTFLPIGAVAAAPIKFT
-61 NEIIQGNLKYTVNN
+61 NGNLKYTVNA
-75 YTVNDGGESV
+75 DGESV
-85 TVSGISESTSEKP
+85 TVSGTLRNP
-98 THLTIESSI
+98 TQLNIESSI
-107 SSNGKNYTVT
+107 LYNGTNYTVT
-117 EIGNWAFEEWN
+117 KIATWAFYDARN
-128 TLTEVTLPHT
+128 TLTEVTLPNT
-138 VEIIGFQAFFNCSN
+138 VKIIGYQAFCKCSN
-152 LTNVTIPEGVRKIG
+152 LTNVTIPEGVKKIG
-166 QIAFNGC
+166 QAAFYGC
-173 SQLTSITIPGTIE
+173 SQLTSITIPSTIKN
-186 VMTMAF
+186 MDAAF
-192 SGNTALSHV
+192 PSNPKLSQV
-201 TLTNGISEI
+201 TLTNGIYRI
-210 SSSAFEG
+210 SSSAFKD
-217 CTGLTEV
+217 CTGLTEIKV
-224 EIPASVNEIRQDAFN
+224 PTSVYEICSDAFN
-239 GCTNLSD
+239 GCTGLTSVTLEKGINIINSNAFKDCTELND
-246 VKYNGHKTD
+246 VKYNGYKTD
-255 WDKVTVKTG
+255 WEKVRVNKAG

-271 VQYLCDINFDLDGG
+271 VQYLCDINFDLNGG
-285 TVNGSDTMATQTV
+285 TINGSNTVNKQTV
-298 YSNEKL
+298 YSKDKL
-304 GTAKCYQNDQ
+304 VTAKCYPNDQ
-314 TFKIPIA
+314 PFVVPSD
-321 PQKEGYTFLG
+321 PVREGYTFLG

-337 TAPTDPAEYVASDNV
+337 TAPTVLAEYVASNNV
-352 TFTAKWSQIYD
+352 TFTA
-363 VAFDANANGDTV
+363 N
-375 TRMPSTQK
+375 
-383 VPETTTA
+383 
-390 SLPTITP
+390 
-397 QRTGYDFD
+397 
-405 GWYTQAEGGT
+405 
-415 KYTFTEAVSSNITL
+415 
-429 YAHWNAHS
+429 
-437 HTVTLENDENK
+437 
-448 ETNSYDYGSSVSV
+448 
-461 PTPTKKTGYNFNHWE
+461 
-476 VTVPDGETAPSL
+476 
-488 NGPDENGNYSFSM
+488 
-501 PDYDIILT
+501 
-509 AKWTQKDVIDPDVD
+509 WTQKDVIDPDVD
-523 LKFDAA
+523 LKFDAV

-535 NNPQVNADDIINRKF
+535 NNTQVNADDIINRKF

-560 EKLNDRGLPMEPGDY
+560 EKLNDRGLPTEPGDY
-575 IVKVDVKETEKT
+575 IVKVDVKETENT

-606 EEEKVTYTLSL
+606 KEEKVTYTLSL
-617 LGGIAKVNGKDTT
+617 LGGIAKVNGKDAT

-669 VLNAVD
+669 VLSAVE

-739 TLPTG
+739 ALPTG

-774 ATETDKAITWAV
+774 ATETDKAIAWAV

>member
-1 MHGILQIGIITFFCH
+1 
-16 SLYVVFLRHSSMKAR
+16 
-31 KSMKKRFVSLLVALS
+31 MKKRFVSLLVALS
-46 ITLTFLPIGAVAAPT
+46 ITLTFLPIGAVAAT
-61 NEIIQGNLKYTVNN
+61 KITKGNLKYTVNA
-75 YTVNDGGESV
+75 DGESV
-85 TVSGISESTSEKP
+85 TVSGTSGNP
-98 THLTIESSI
+98 TQLTIGSSI
-107 SSNGKNYTVT
+107 LDDNGKSYTVT
-117 EIGNWAFEEWN
+117 KIGMGAFN
-128 TLTEVTLPHT
+128 STLEEVTLPPT
-138 VEIIGFQAFFNCSN
+138 LDEIEDSAFFKCSS
-152 LTNVTIPEGVRKIG
+152 LTEITIPEGVTKIG
-166 QIAFNGC
+166 TNAFYGC
-173 SQLTSITIPGTIE
+173 SQLTSITIPRTITN
-186 VMTMAF
+186 MDAAF
-192 SGNTALSHV
+192 PSNPKLSQV
-201 TLTNGISEI
+201 TLTNGIYRI
-210 SSSAFEG
+210 SSSAFKD
-217 CTGLTEV
+217 CTGLTEIKV
-224 EIPASVNEIRQDAFN
+224 PTSVYEICSDAFN
-239 GCTNLSD
+239 GCTGLTSVTLEKGINIINSNAFKDCTELND
-246 VKYNGHKTD
+246 VKYNGYKTD
-255 WDKVTVKTG
+255 WEKVRVNNAG

-271 VQYLCDINFDLDGG
+271 VQYLCDISFDLNGG
-285 TVNGSDTMATQTV
+285 TINGSGTMATQTV
-298 YSNEKL
+298 YSNEEL
-304 GTAKCYQNDQ
+304 GTAKCYPNDQ
-314 TFKIPIA
+314 PFVVPTDPVR
-321 PQKEGYTFLG
+321 EGYTFL
-331 WYQQDA
+331 
-337 TAPTDPAEYVASDNV
+337 
-352 TFTAKWSQIYD
+352 
-363 VAFDANANGDTV
+363 
-375 TRMPSTQK
+375 
-383 VPETTTA
+383 
-390 SLPTITP
+390 
-397 QRTGYDFD
+397 

-501 PDYDIILT
+501 PDYDITLT

-535 NNPQVNADDIINRKF
+535 NTANINADDIINKKF
-550 YDDKGNEVPG
+550 YDEKGNEVPS
-560 EKLNDRGLPMEPGDY
+560 EKLNDRELPTEPGDY
-575 IVKVDVKETEKT
+575 IVKVDVKETENT
-587 APANQITGNQIKWS
+587 APANQVTGNQIKWS

-606 EEEKVTYTLSL
+606 KEEKVTYTLSL
-617 LGGIAKVNGKDTT
+617 LGGIAKVNGKDAT

-669 VLNAVD
+669 VLSAVE

-739 TLPTG
+739 ALPTG

-774 ATETDKAITWAV
+774 ATETDKAIAWAV
-786 ENDLLKAAKNNGE
+786 ENDLLKAAKNSGE

>member
-1 MHGILQIGIITFFCH
+1 
-16 SLYVVFLRHSSMKAR
+16 
-31 KSMKKRFVSLLVALS
+31 MKKRFVSLLVALS
-46 ITLTFLPIGAVAAPT
+46 ITLTFLPMGAVAAAPIKFT
-61 NEIIQGNLKYTVNN
+61 DGNLKYKVNA
-75 YTVNDGGESV
+75 DGQSV
-85 TVSGISESTSEKP
+85 TVSGTSGSP
-98 THLTIESSI
+98 TQLTIESSI
-107 SSNGKNYTVT
+107 SYKDKNYTVT
-117 EIGNWAFEEWN
+117 KIAMWAFN
-128 TLTEVTLPHT
+128 KCNSLTEVTIPNT
-138 VEIIGFQAFFNCSN
+138 VIEIDYQAFYYCPN
-152 LTNVTIPEGVRKIG
+152 LKKVTIHEGVKTIG
-166 QIAFNGC
+166 QTAFIGC
-173 SQLTSITIPGTIE
+173 TQLTSITIPSTITD
-186 VMTMAF
+186 MDQAF

-201 TLTNGISEI
+201 TLTNGISNI
-210 SSSAFEG
+210 SSMAFKG
-217 CTGLTEV
+217 CTGLTEIKV
-224 EIPASVNEIRQDAFN
+224 PESVGQIGPNAFN
-239 GCTNLSD
+239 GCTGLTSVTLEKNIKIINVNAFNDCTNLSD
-246 VKYNGHKTD
+246 VKYNGYKTD
-255 WDKVTVKTG
+255 WDKVTVNNAG

-271 VQYLCDINFDLDGG
+271 VQYLCDINFDLNGG
-285 TVNGSDTMATQTV
+285 TINGSDTMATQTV

-304 GTAKCYQNDQ
+304 GTAS
-314 TFKIPIA
+314 
-321 PQKEGYTFLG
+321 
-331 WYQQDA
+331 
-337 TAPTDPAEYVASDNV
+337 V
-352 TFTAKWSQIYD
+352 
-363 VAFDANANGDTV
+363 
-375 TRMPSTQK
+375 
-383 VPETTTA
+383 
-390 SLPTITP
+390 PTITP

-415 KYTFTEAVSSNITL
+415 KYTFTEAVSSNIIL

-437 HTVTLENDENK
+437 HTVTLKNDENK

-501 PDYDIILT
+501 PDYDITLT

-523 LKFDAA
+523 LKFDAV

-535 NNPQVNADDIINRKF
+535 NNTQVNADDIINRKF

-560 EKLNDRGLPMEPGDY
+560 EKLNDRGLPTEPGDY
-575 IVKVDVKETEKT
+575 IVKVDVKETENT

-606 EEEKVTYTLSL
+606 KEEKVTYTLSL
-617 LGGIAKVNGKDTT
+617 LGGIAKVNGKDAT

-669 VLNAVD
+669 VLSAVE

-739 TLPTG
+739 ALPTG

-774 ATETDKAITWAV
+774 ATETDKAIAWAV

-799 TYEATDPVSR
+799 TYEATDPVNR

>member
-1 MHGILQIGIITFFCH
+1 
-16 SLYVVFLRHSSMKAR
+16 
-31 KSMKKRFVSLLVALS
+31 MKKRFVSLLVALS
-46 ITLTFLPIGAVAAPT
+46 ITLTFLPMGAVAAT
-61 NEIIQGNLKYTVNN
+61 RITKENLKYTVNA
-75 YTVNDGGESV
+75 DGKSV
-85 TVSGISESTSEKP
+85 TVSGTSGKP
-98 THLTIESSI
+98 TQLTIESSI
-107 SSNGKNYTVT
+107 SDKDNNYTVT
-117 EIGNWAFEEWN
+117 KIATWAFNACN
-128 TLTEVTLPHT
+128 TLTEVTLPNT
-138 VEIIGFQAFFNCSN
+138 VDEIGYQAFFKCSN
-152 LTNVTIPEGVRKIG
+152 LTKVIIPEGVTKIG
-166 QIAFNGC
+166 QAAFYGC
-173 SQLTSITIPGTIE
+173 SQLTSITIPSTITN
-186 VMTMAF
+186 MDTAF

-201 TLTNGISEI
+201 TLTNGISKI
-210 SSSAFEG
+210 SSNAFER

-224 EIPASVNEIRQDAFN
+224 EIPASVDQICPFAFN
-239 GCTNLSD
+239 GCTNLKRVLLEKNIKTINVNAFKDCTNLSD
-246 VKYNGHKTD
+246 VKYNGYKTD
-255 WDKVTVKTG
+255 WDRVTVNTTG
-264 NDTLTSK
+264 NDTLTNK
-271 VQYLCDINFDLDGG
+271 VRYLCDINFDLNGG
-285 TVNGSDTMATQTV
+285 TINGSGTIDKQTV

-304 GTAKCYQNDQ
+304 GTAKCYPNDQ
-314 TFKIPIA
+314 PFVVPTDPVR
-321 PQKEGYTFLG
+321 EGYTFL
-331 WYQQDA
+331 
-337 TAPTDPAEYVASDNV
+337 
-352 TFTAKWSQIYD
+352 
-363 VAFDANANGDTV
+363 
-375 TRMPSTQK
+375 
-383 VPETTTA
+383 
-390 SLPTITP
+390 
-397 QRTGYDFD
+397 

-448 ETNSYDYGSSVSV
+448 KTNSYDYGSSVSV

-476 VTVPDGETAPSL
+476 VTAPDGETAPSL

-501 PDYDIILT
+501 PDYDITLT

-535 NNPQVNADDIINRKF
+535 NNTQVNADDIINRKF

-560 EKLNDRGLPMEPGDY
+560 EKLNDRGLPTEPGDY
-575 IVKVDVKETEKT
+575 IVKVDVKETENT

-606 EEEKVTYTLSL
+606 KEEKVTYTLSL
-617 LGGIAKVNGKDTT
+617 LGGIAKVNGKDAT

-669 VLNAVD
+669 VLNAVE

-739 TLPTG
+739 ALPTG

-774 ATETDKAITWAV
+774 ATETDKAIAWAV
-786 ENDLLKAAKNNGE
+786 ENDLLKAAKSNGE

>member
-16 SLYVVFLRHSSMKAR
+16 SLYVVFLRHQSMKAG

-46 ITLTFLPIGAVAAPT
+46 ITLTFLPIGAVAAT
-61 NEIIQGNLKYTVNN
+61 KITKGNLKYTVNA
-75 YTVNDGGESV
+75 DGESV
-85 TVSGISESTSEKP
+85 TVSGTSGKP
-98 THLTIESSI
+98 KQLTIESSI
-107 SSNGKNYTVT
+107 SDGNGKSYTVT
-117 EIGNWAFEEWN
+117 KIGMGAFN
-128 TLTEVTLPHT
+128 STLEEVTLPPT
-138 VEIIGFQAFFNCSN
+138 LDEIEDSAFFKCSS
-152 LTNVTIPEGVRKIG
+152 LTEITIPEGVTKIG
-166 QIAFNGC
+166 TNAFYGC
-173 SQLTSITIPGTIE
+173 SQLTSITIPSTIKN
-186 VMTMAF
+186 MDAAF
-192 SGNTALSHV
+192 PSNPKLSQV
-201 TLTNGISEI
+201 TLTNGIYRI
-210 SSSAFEG
+210 SSSAFKD
-217 CTGLTEV
+217 CTGLTEIKV
-224 EIPASVNEIRQDAFN
+224 PTSVYEICSDAFN
-239 GCTNLSD
+239 GCTGLTSVTLEKGINIINSNAFKDCTELND
-246 VKYNGHKTD
+246 VKYNGYKTD
-255 WDKVTVKTG
+255 WEKVRVNKTG

-271 VQYLCDINFDLDGG
+271 VQYLCDINFDLNGG
-285 TVNGSDTMATQTV
+285 TINGSDTMATQTV

-304 GTAKCYQNDQ
+304 GTA
-314 TFKIPIA
+314 
-321 PQKEGYTFLG
+321 
-331 WYQQDA
+331 
-337 TAPTDPAEYVASDNV
+337 NV
-352 TFTAKWSQIYD
+352 
-363 VAFDANANGDTV
+363 
-375 TRMPSTQK
+375 
-383 VPETTTA
+383 
-390 SLPTITP
+390 PTITP

-415 KYTFTEAVSSNITL
+415 KYTFTEAVSSNIIL

-501 PDYDIILT
+501 PDYDITLT

-523 LKFDAA
+523 LKFDAV

-535 NNPQVNADDIINRKF
+535 NNTQVNADDIINRKF

-560 EKLNDRGLPMEPGDY
+560 EKLNDRGLPTEPGDY
-575 IVKVDVKETEKT
+575 IVKVDVKETENT

-606 EEEKVTYTLSL
+606 KEEKVTYTLSL

-669 VLNAVD
+669 VLSAVE

-739 TLPTG
+739 ALPTG

-774 ATETDKAITWAV
+774 ATETDKAIAWAV

>member
-1 MHGILQIGIITFFCH
+1 
-16 SLYVVFLRHSSMKAR
+16 
-31 KSMKKRFVSLLVALS
+31 MKKRFVSLLVALS
-46 ITLTFLPIGAVAAPT
+46 ITLTFLPMGAVAAT
-61 NEIIQGNLKYTVNN
+61 KITKGNLKYTVNA
-75 YTVNDGGESV
+75 DGKSV
-85 TVSGISESTSEKP
+85 TVSGTSGNP
-98 THLTIESSI
+98 TQLNIESSI
-107 SSNGKNYTVT
+107 SDGNGKSYTVT
-117 EIGNWAFEEWN
+117 KIGEWAFN
-128 TLTEVTLPHT
+128 KCNSLTEVTIPNT
-138 VEIIGFQAFFNCSN
+138 VIEIDHQAFYYCSN
-152 LTNVTIPEGVRKIG
+152 LKKVTIHEGVKTIG
-166 QIAFNGC
+166 QTAFIGC
-173 SQLTSITIPGTIE
+173 TQLTSITIPGT
-186 VMTMAF
+186 VTKMDSAF
-192 SGNTALSHV
+192 SGSTALSQV
-201 TLTNGISEI
+201 TLTNGISKI
-210 SSSAFEG
+210 SSNAFER
-217 CTGLTEV
+217 CTGLTEIKV
-224 EIPASVNEIRQDAFN
+224 PISVDQICPFAFN
-239 GCTNLSD
+239 GCTNLKSVLLEKNIEIINVNAFKDCTNLSD

-255 WDKVTVKTG
+255 WDKVRVNTTG

-271 VQYLCDINFDLDGG
+271 VRYLCDINFDLNGG
-285 TVNGSDTMATQTV
+285 TINGSGTMDKQTV

-304 GTAKCYQNDQ
+304 GTASV
-314 TFKIPIA
+314 
-321 PQKEGYTFLG
+321 
-331 WYQQDA
+331 
-337 TAPTDPAEYVASDNV
+337 PTTP
-352 TFTAKWSQIYD
+352 
-363 VAFDANANGDTV
+363 
-375 TRMPSTQK
+375 
-383 VPETTTA
+383 
-390 SLPTITP
+390 P

-415 KYTFTEAVSSNITL
+415 KYTFTEAVSSNIIL

-448 ETNSYDYGSSVSV
+448 KTNSYDYGSSVSV

-501 PDYDIILT
+501 PDYDITLT

-523 LKFDAA
+523 LKFDAV

-535 NNPQVNADDIINRKF
+535 NNTQVNADDIINRKF
-550 YDDKGNEVPG
+550 YDDKGNEVSG
-560 EKLNDRGLPMEPGDY
+560 EKLNDRGLPTEPGDY
-575 IVKVDVKETEKT
+575 IVKVDVKETENT
-587 APANQITGNQIKWS
+587 APANQVTGNQIKWS

-606 EEEKVTYTLSL
+606 KEEKVTYTLSL
-617 LGGIAKVNGKDTT
+617 LGGIAKVNGKDAT

-669 VLNAVD
+669 VLNAVE

-739 TLPTG
+739 ALPTG

-758 WNNAGKPEPA
+758 WNNAGKPKPA

-774 ATETDKAITWAV
+774 ATETDKAIAWAV

>member
-1 MHGILQIGIITFFCH
+1 
-16 SLYVVFLRHSSMKAR
+16 
-31 KSMKKRFVSLLVALS
+31 MKKRFVSLLVALS
-46 ITLTFLPIGAVAAPT
+46 VTLTFLPIGAVAAAPIKFT
-61 NEIIQGNLKYTVNN
+61 DGNLKYKVNA
-75 YTVNDGGESV
+75 DGQSV
-85 TVSGISESTSEKP
+85 TVSGTSGSP
-98 THLTIESSI
+98 TQLTIESSI
-107 SSNGKNYTVT
+107 SDGNGKSYTVT
-117 EIGNWAFEEWN
+117 KIGMGAFNNVRN
-128 TLTEVTLPHT
+128 TLTEVTLPPT
-138 VEIIGFQAFFNCSN
+138 LDEIGYQAFFKCSN
-152 LTNVTIPEGVRKIG
+152 LTNVTIPEGVKKIG
-166 QIAFNGC
+166 QAAFYGC
-173 SQLTSITIPGTIE
+173 SQLTSITIPSTITN
-186 VMTMAF
+186 MDTAF

-201 TLTNGISEI
+201 TLTNGISKI
-210 SSSAFEG
+210 SSNAFER

-224 EIPASVNEIRQDAFN
+224 EIPASVDQICPFAFN
-239 GCTNLSD
+239 GCTSLTSVTLEKNINIINSNSFKDCTELND
-246 VKYNGHKTD
+246 VKYNGYKTD
-255 WDKVTVKTG
+255 WEKVRVNNAG
-264 NDTLTSK
+264 NDTLTNK
-271 VQYLCDINFDLDGG
+271 VQYLCDINFDLNGG
-285 TVNGSDTMATQTV
+285 TINGSGTMDKQTV

-304 GTAKCYQNDQ
+304 GTASV
-314 TFKIPIA
+314 
-321 PQKEGYTFLG
+321 
-331 WYQQDA
+331 
-337 TAPTDPAEYVASDNV
+337 PTTP
-352 TFTAKWSQIYD
+352 
-363 VAFDANANGDTV
+363 
-375 TRMPSTQK
+375 
-383 VPETTTA
+383 
-390 SLPTITP
+390 P

-415 KYTFTEAVSSNITL
+415 KYTFTEAVSSNIIL

-448 ETNSYDYGSSVSV
+448 KTNSYDYGSSVSV

-501 PDYDIILT
+501 PDYDITLT

-523 LKFDAA
+523 LKFDAV

-535 NNPQVNADDIINRKF
+535 NNTQVNADDIINRKF

-560 EKLNDRGLPMEPGDY
+560 EKLNDRGLPTEPGDY
-575 IVKVDVKETEKT
+575 IVKVDVKETENT

-606 EEEKVTYTLSL
+606 KEEKVTYTLSL
-617 LGGIAKVNGKDTT
+617 LGGIAKVNGKDAT

-669 VLNAVD
+669 VLSAVE

-739 TLPTG
+739 ALPTG

-774 ATETDKAITWAV
+774 ATETDKAIAWAV